1 MLMFTKRS
9 LPLLLV
15 MLLCTLNATA
25 SRGTKNWY
33 FGSFSSDVISKLGN
47 GATPDSHK
55 YYTFSDLTDVS
66 FDADNLRD
74 LQFTAKAKS
83 MRIFVDPS
91 TGTSTDGIMLFKD
104 NQIKVPVCKGEQVVF
119 TLKSCGT
126 TPCSFTWK
134 NVDESGEP
142 VDSFTASGNA
152 RPSTSASTPYTA
164 KAKANGYIILANT
177 DPKQRLFYVSNISR
191 EPQEKSFAFSATSTT
206 VDLPSCYDAAS
217 HGFMA
222 KIPAST
228 SNGVET
234 VTYSVRSRNG
244 VVFEQKDTAVV
255 DSIGRLRLIN
265 TGKVE
270 LTANVTYLDST
281 TTTATTTLNVT
292 AADLTYVTPE
302 NGSEN
307 TFTVSNFKYD
317 DDTDAPIAAEGIV
330 SHVYNNVPGI
340 TFTTVATSEQVTVV
354 KRIGNN
360 DYGLIDIDSNGYTFP
375 FKPVGSGYATM
386 GTVFK
391 FSPMVKGKLS
401 FSGYFLSDTKPG
413 SKVQLYDDKGTALGG
428 SHDFTTSKVTISDIE
443 LTKGKDYYLYTG
455 QQTDEFALT
464 EFTFEPSYKFY
475 KTTVDGQQ
483 IPTTAAVADSTGIT
497 SWETITLES
506 TMQAAGS
513 CSAIPFGNVKSVMVD
528 DKTGA
533 ITKITYKD
541 GISDKEKGGA
551 ILVIANSDTYGQAS
565 YILTI
570 PYTAHKWNFYNSI
583 KAAHNSDKSGFD
595 INKSNIN
602 PNYDDWHVTYEVR
615 EYDAQT
621 RELTKLNGAVL
632 ANARQLYYDNAYYV
646 NETAGLLMLGT
657 PLSFGVQTKISG
669 ASDMSLA
676 DSLNATP
683 DQVESC
689 NLISFSKG
697 SKISIPAHDG
707 DFIKLY
713 FCRHAAGS
721 GSNVAITNATDLNG
735 KEFTADKPLKITK
748 WNDKNVDNPP
758 RGCYIIKAKLTK
770 SDDPYVHLTVAD
782 HGWTAIASIEVA
794 QDSMA
799 SDMKLSK
806 GQDSRNAFTAKNNSY
821 VRPTSNND
829 YQFVVSYGGK
839 YSDVPIATVNKATL
853 TTEGQITASVLT
865 HEEERDSK
873 GNLARRYNDTIR
885 VSAGAGRLRIH
896 QDVYDDNTSEED
908 RYLVNQFDTWIAV
921 GQMTQQT
928 YPYTWDFTETNI
940 NDKQSDS
947 YRHRMDNNEGF
958 GSWTG
963 NTSEPTKGGNYVNVI
978 ETYKDDKLNVTYTKP
993 AFAAGSELLAL
1004 QGTGESKTLGAIA
1017 EAAGVGFGT
1026 SDGNNGLNNKSLS
1039 FAGKNIAIKPTS
1051 GNSQITIP
1059 GVKSDDRIYMM
1070 LDGSNYFPGGDK
1082 NIRFN
1087 VKNATLI
1094 SDRNANDCQGNV
1106 FRFDATADG
1115 DVTIDCIF
1123 DGGVTIKKIAVTN
1136 LTKKTVNKYG
1146 YATESRDHAI
1156 DYKLQK
1162 ELTRN
1167 YVHPYAI
1174 TITDYGAVGNKGDVQ
1189 VKLTEAN
1196 EVKVLPERT
1205 GVVLYRD
1212 PANQTKEGAV
1222 KSDDKMQ
1229 FPMFYP
1235 AMNIEEST
1243 VPEGNLMVA
1252 NVEQG
1257 TTDLVEP
1264 AGSTI
1269 FFLTHTYYPYNAET
1283 KKWGSKTEAG
1293 KEIFSVYRKVSGG
1306 NNKVGANKAY
1316 LQVPATV
1323 ERIWD
1328 IDPSLSGSGTA
1339 PTAKVGV
1346 IFINTDDSETTDINI
1361 VPDVPN
1367 NGKLLDT
1374 GAYYT
1379 LQGVKLVGRPTM
1391 PGIYIHNGRK
1401 EVIR

>member
-1 MLMFTKRS
+1 MFMFTKRS

-33 FGSFSSDVISKLGN
+33 FGSFSSDVISNLGN
-47 GATPDSHK
+47 GANYDSRNSC
-55 YYTFSDLTDVS
+55 YTFDALTDVS
-66 FDADNLRD
+66 FNADSLRD
-74 LQFTAKAKS
+74 LQFTAGAGG
-83 MRIFVDPS
+83 MRIYV
-91 TGTSTDGIMLFKD
+91 GTSTEGIMLFQ
-104 NQIKVPVCKGEQVVF
+104 NSQIKVPVCKGEQVVF
-119 TLKSCGT
+119 TLKSNGIY
-126 TPCSFTWK
+126 PCSFTWT
-134 NVDESGEP
+134 NFDESGKS
-142 VDSFTASGNA
+142 VDSWTASGNA
-152 RPSTSASTPYTA
+152 RPSTSAPTRYTA

-177 DPKQRLFYVSNISR
+177 DKNRHFYVSKIYR
-191 EPQEKSFAFSATSTT
+191 EPQTKSFAFSATSTT

-222 KIPAST
+222 TIPAST
-228 SNGVET
+228 SNGVEA
-234 VTYSVRSRNG
+234 VTYSVPSRNG
-244 VVFEQKDTAVV
+244 VVYERNDTAVV
-255 DSIGRLRLIN
+255 DDSGRLRLIN
-265 TGKVE
+265 KGKVE

-317 DDTDAPIAAEGIV
+317 DDTHAPIAAEGIV
-330 SHVYNNVPGI
+330 SHVYNDVPGI
-340 TFTTVATSEQVTVV
+340 TFTTVATPEQVTVV
-354 KRIGNN
+354 KRIGNTD
-360 DYGLIDIDSNGYTFP
+360 DYGLIDIDGNGYTFP
-375 FKPVGSGYATM
+375 FKFDGIGYATM

-391 FSPMVKGKLS
+391 FSPKVNGKLS
-401 FSGYFLSDTKPG
+401 FSGYFLPG
-413 SKVQLYDDKGTALGG
+413 TNTDSKVQLYDDKGTALGG
-428 SHDFTTSKVTISDIE
+428 SHDVTNNKVTISDID
-443 LTKGKDYYLYTG
+443 LDNGKDYYLYTG

-464 EFTFEPSYKFY
+464 EFAFEPSYKFY
-475 KTTVDGQQ
+475 DKQH
-483 IPTTAAVADSTGIT
+483 IATTAAVADSTGIT
-497 SWETITLES
+497 SWANITLDQN
-506 TMQAAGS
+506 MQAAGS
-513 CSAIPFGNVKSVMVD
+513 CSAIPFGNVKSVTVD
-528 DKTGA
+528 NTGA
-533 ITKITYKD
+533 ITNITYKD
-541 GISDKEKGGA
+541 GISYKEKGGA
-551 ILVIANSDTYGQAS
+551 ILVIANSATYGQAS

-570 PYTAHKWNFYNSI
+570 PYIAHKWNFYGSI
-583 KAAHNSDKSGFD
+583 KAVHNNEKPGFD

-602 PNYDDWHVTYEVR
+602 PDYDDWHVTYEVR
-615 EYDAQT
+615 EYDKNT
-621 RELTKLNGAVL
+621 HELTHLNGAVL
-632 ANARQLYYDNAYYV
+632 ANARQLYDNAYYV

-657 PLSFGVQTKISG
+657 PLSFGVHVFFKG
-669 ASDMSLA
+669 FSDMSLA
-676 DSLNATP
+676 DQFNATP

-689 NLISFSKG
+689 DLISFSKG
-697 SKISIPAHDG
+697 SKILIPAHDG
-707 DFIKLY
+707 DFIKIY
-713 FCRHAAGS
+713 FRRHAAGS

-735 KEFTADKPLKITK
+735 KEFTADEPLKITQ
-748 WNDKNVDNPP
+748 WNDVANSP
-758 RGCYIIKAKLTK
+758 RGCYIIKAKTTK
-770 SDDPYVHLTVAD
+770 LDPYVHLRVAD

-806 GQDSRNAFTAKNNSY
+806 GQGTKNAIAFTAKNNSY

-829 YQFVVSYGGK
+829 YQFVVSYGSM

-853 TTEGQITASVLT
+853 TTEGQITASVLK
-865 HEEERDSK
+865 HWEERDSK
-873 GNLARRYNDTIR
+873 GNLAHRYNDTIR
-885 VSAGAGRLRIH
+885 VSDGAGRLRIH
-896 QDVYDDNTSEED
+896 QEVYDED
-908 RYLVNQFDTWIAV
+908 SCYLVNQFDTWIAV

-928 YPYTWDFTETNI
+928 YPYTWDFTGKNI
-940 NDKQSDS
+940 NNKSSDS
-947 YRHRMDNNEGF
+947 YKHRKDYNEGF

-963 NTSEPTKGGNYVNVI
+963 NTDTSKPTQGGNYVNVI
-978 ETYKDDKLNVTYTKP
+978 ETYKDDRLNVTYTKP

-1004 QGTGESKTLGAIA
+1004 HGPGESKTLDAIA

-1026 SDGNNGLNNKSLS
+1026 SDGNDGLNNKSLS
-1039 FAGKNIAIKPTS
+1039 FAGKNITIKPTS
-1051 GNSQITIP
+1051 GNSRITIP
-1059 GVKSDDRIYMM
+1059 GVKSKDRIYMK
-1070 LDGSNYFPGGDK
+1070 LDGSYFPGGGK
-1082 NIRFN
+1082 NISFN

-1094 SDRNANDCQGNV
+1094 SSDPNANDCQGNV
-1106 FRFDATADG
+1106 FRFDAIADG

-1136 LTKKTVNKYG
+1136 LLKTVNQYG

-1156 DYKLQK
+1156 DYSLQQ

-1174 TITDYGAVGNKGDVQ
+1174 TAYGAVGNKGDVQ
-1189 VKLTEAN
+1189 VKLIDAN

-1212 PANQTKEGAV
+1212 PANQTSEGAI
-1222 KSDDKMQ
+1222 KSGDKMQ

-1235 AMNIEEST
+1235 AMNIEESK

-1283 KKWGSKTEAG
+1283 NNWGGKTEAG

-1306 NNKVGANKAY
+1306 NNKMGANKAY

-1328 IDPSLSGSGTA
+1328 MDPSLSGSGPA
-1339 PTAKVGV
+1339 SAAKVGV

-1367 NGKLLDT
+1367 NGKLSDT

-1379 LQGVKLVGRPTM
+1379 LQGVKLDGRPTM

>member
-1 MLMFTKRS
+1 MFMFTKRS

-33 FGSFSSDVISKLGN
+33 FGSFTSNVISKLD
-47 GATPDSHK
+47 GATLHASHNS

-66 FDADNLRD
+66 FNADNLRD
-74 LQFTAKAKS
+74 LQFTARADS
-83 MRIFVDPS
+83 MRIYVGTS
-91 TGTSTDGIMLFKD
+91 GTSTKGIMLLQ
-104 NQIKVPVCKGEQVVF
+104 NSRIKVPVCKGEQVVF
-119 TLKSCGT
+119 TLKVGDERY
-126 TPCSFTWK
+126 PCSFTWT
-134 NVDESGEP
+134 NVDESGKS
-142 VDSFTASGNA
+142 VASGNA
-152 RPSTSASTPYTA
+152 RSSTTAPKPYIA

-177 DPKQRLFYVSNISR
+177 DNNRHFYVSNIRR
-191 EPQEKSFAFSATSTT
+191 EPQEKSFAFSVASTT

-222 KIPAST
+222 TIPAST

-234 VTYSVRSRNG
+234 VTYSVPSRNG
-244 VVFEQKDTAVV
+244 VVYEQNGTAVV
-255 DSIGRLRLIN
+255 DNSDRLRLIN
-265 TGKVE
+265 KGKVE

-317 DDTDAPIAAEGIV
+317 NDTDAPIAAEGIV
-330 SHVYNNVPGI
+330 SHVYNDVPGI
-340 TFTTVATSEQVTVV
+340 TFTTVATPEQVTVV
-354 KRIGNN
+354 KRIGNTD
-360 DYGLIDIDSNGYTFP
+360 DYGLIDIDGNGYTFP
-375 FKPVGSGYATM
+375 FKFDGIGYATM

-391 FSPMVKGKLS
+391 FSPKVNGKLS
-401 FSGYFLSDTKPG
+401 FSGYFLPG
-413 SKVQLYDDKGTALGG
+413 TNTDSKVQLYDDKGTALGG
-428 SHDFTTSKVTISDIE
+428 SHDVTNNKVTISDID
-443 LTKGKDYYLYTG
+443 LDNGKDYYLYTG

-464 EFTFEPSYKFY
+464 EFAFEPSYKFY
-475 KTTVDGQQ
+475 DKQH
-483 IPTTAAVADSTGIT
+483 IATTAAVADSTGIT
-497 SWETITLES
+497 SWANITLDQN
-506 TMQAAGS
+506 MQAAGS
-513 CSAIPFGNVKSVMVD
+513 CSAIPFGNVKSVTVD
-528 DKTGA
+528 NTGA
-533 ITKITYKD
+533 ITNITYKD
-541 GISDKEKGGA
+541 GISYKEKGGA
-551 ILVIANSDTYGQAS
+551 ILVIANSATYGQAS

-570 PYTAHKWNFYNSI
+570 PYIAHKWNFYNSI
-583 KAAHNSDKSGFD
+583 KAVHNSDKTGFD

-602 PNYDDWHVTYEVR
+602 PDYDDWHVTYEVR
-615 EYDAQT
+615 EYDKNT
-621 RELTKLNGAVL
+621 HELTHLNGAVL

-657 PLSFGVQTKISG
+657 PLSFGVHVFFKG
-669 ASDMSLA
+669 FSDMSLA
-676 DSLNATP
+676 DQFNATP

-689 NLISFSKG
+689 DLISFSKG
-697 SKISIPAHDG
+697 SKILIPAHDG
-707 DFIKLY
+707 DFIKIY
-713 FCRHAAGS
+713 FRRHAAGS

-735 KEFTADKPLKITK
+735 KEFTADEPLKITQ
-748 WNDKNVDNPP
+748 WNDVANSP
-758 RGCYIIKAKLTK
+758 RGCYIIKAKTTK
-770 SDDPYVHLTVAD
+770 LDPYVHLRVAD

-806 GQDSRNAFTAKNNSY
+806 GQGTKNAIAFTAKNNSY

-829 YQFVVSYGGK
+829 YQFVVSYGSM

-853 TTEGQITASVLT
+853 TTEGQITASVLK
-865 HEEERDSK
+865 HWEERDSK
-873 GNLARRYNDTIR
+873 GNLAHRYNDTIQ
-885 VSAGAGRLRIH
+885 VSDGAGRLRIH
-896 QDVYDDNTSEED
+896 QEVYDED
-908 RYLVNQFDTWIAV
+908 SCYLVNQFDTWIAV

-940 NDKQSDS
+940 NKKSSAS
-947 YRHRMDNNEGF
+947 YKHRKDYNEGF

-963 NTSEPTKGGNYVNVI
+963 NTDTSKPTQGGNYVNVI

-1051 GNSQITIP
+1051 GNSRITIP
-1059 GVKSDDRIYMM
+1059 GVKSGDRIYMK
-1070 LDGSNYFPGGDK
+1070 LDGSYFPGGGK
-1082 NIRFN
+1082 NISFN

-1094 SDRNANDCQGNV
+1094 SSDPNANDCQGNV
-1106 FRFDATADG
+1106 FRFDAIADG

-1123 DGGVTIKKIAVTN
+1123 DGGVTITKIAVTN
-1136 LTKKTVNKYG
+1136 LLKTVNKYG

-1156 DYKLQK
+1156 DYSLQQ

-1174 TITDYGAVGNKGDVQ
+1174 PAYGAVGNKGDVQ

-1196 EVKVLPERT
+1196 EVKVLPAST

-1212 PANQTKEGAV
+1212 PATTEHAI
-1222 KSDDKMQ
+1222 KSEDKMW

-1269 FFLTHTYYPYNAET
+1269 FFLTHTYYPYNAVT

-1293 KEIFSVYRKVSGG
+1293 KEIFCVYRKKSGG
-1306 NNKVGANKAY
+1306 NNKMGANKAY

-1328 IDPSLSGSGTA
+1328 MDPNLTGPGTA
-1339 PTAKVGV
+1339 SAAKVGV

-1367 NGKLLDT
+1367 NGKLSDT

-1379 LQGVKLVGRPTM
+1379 LQGVKLDGRPTM

>member
-1 MLMFTKRS
+1 MFMFTKRS

-33 FGSFSSDVISKLGN
+33 FGSFTSNVISKLD
-47 GATPDSHK
+47 GATPHASHNS

-66 FDADNLRD
+66 FNADNLRD
-74 LQFTAKAKS
+74 LQFTARADS
-83 MRIFVDPS
+83 MRIYVGTS
-91 TGTSTDGIMLFKD
+91 GTSTKGIMLLQ
-104 NQIKVPVCKGEQVVF
+104 NSRIKVPVCKGEQVVF
-119 TLKSCGT
+119 TLKVGDERY
-126 TPCSFTWK
+126 PCSFTWT
-134 NVDESGEP
+134 NVDESGKS
-142 VDSFTASGNA
+142 VASGNA
-152 RPSTSASTPYTA
+152 RSSTTAPKPYIA

-177 DPKQRLFYVSNISR
+177 DNNRHFYVSNIRR
-191 EPQEKSFAFSATSTT
+191 EPQEKSFAFSVASTT

-222 KIPAST
+222 TIPAST

-234 VTYSVRSRNG
+234 VTYSVPSRNG
-244 VVFEQKDTAVV
+244 VVYEQNGTAVV
-255 DSIGRLRLIN
+255 DNSDRLRLIN
-265 TGKVE
+265 KGKVE

-317 DDTDAPIAAEGIV
+317 NDTDAPIAAEGIV
-330 SHVYNNVPGI
+330 SHVYNDVPGI
-340 TFTTVATSEQVTVV
+340 TFTTVATPEQVTVV
-354 KRIGNN
+354 KRIGNTD
-360 DYGLIDIDSNGYTFP
+360 DYGLIDIDGNGYTFP
-375 FKPVGSGYATM
+375 FKFDGIGYATM

-391 FSPMVKGKLS
+391 FSPKVNGKLS
-401 FSGYFLSDTKPG
+401 FSGYFLPG
-413 SKVQLYDDKGTALGG
+413 TNTDSKVQLYDDKGTALGG
-428 SHDFTTSKVTISDIE
+428 SHDVANNKVTISDID
-443 LTKGKDYYLYTG
+443 LDNGKDYYLYTG

-464 EFTFEPSYKFY
+464 EFAFEPSYKFY
-475 KTTVDGQQ
+475 DKQH
-483 IPTTAAVADSTGIT
+483 IATTAAVADSTGIT
-497 SWETITLES
+497 SWANITLDQN
-506 TMQAAGS
+506 MQAAGS
-513 CSAIPFGNVKSVMVD
+513 CSAIPFGNVKSVTVD
-528 DKTGA
+528 NTGA
-533 ITKITYKD
+533 ITNITYKD
-541 GISDKEKGGA
+541 GISYKEKGGA
-551 ILVIANSDTYGQAS
+551 ILVIANSATYGQAS

-570 PYTAHKWNFYNSI
+570 PYIAHKWNFYNSI
-583 KAAHNSDKSGFD
+583 KAVHNSDKTGFD

-602 PNYDDWHVTYEVR
+602 PDYDDWHVTYEVR
-615 EYDAQT
+615 EYDKNT
-621 RELTKLNGAVL
+621 HELTHLNGAVL

-657 PLSFGVQTKISG
+657 PLSFGVHVFFKG
-669 ASDMSLA
+669 FSDMSLA
-676 DSLNATP
+676 DQFNATP

-689 NLISFSKG
+689 DLISFSKG
-697 SKISIPAHDG
+697 SKILIPAHDG
-707 DFIKLY
+707 DFIKIY
-713 FCRHAAGS
+713 FRRHAAGS

-735 KEFTADKPLKITK
+735 KEFTADEPLKITQ
-748 WNDKNVDNPP
+748 WNDVANSP
-758 RGCYIIKAKLTK
+758 RGCYIIKAKTTK
-770 SDDPYVHLTVAD
+770 LDPYVHLRVAD

-806 GQDSRNAFTAKNNSY
+806 GQGTKNAIAFTAKNNSY

-829 YQFVVSYGGK
+829 YQFVVSYGSM

-853 TTEGQITASVLT
+853 TTEGQITASVLK
-865 HEEERDSK
+865 HWEERDSK
-873 GNLARRYNDTIR
+873 GNLAHRYNDTIQ
-885 VSAGAGRLRIH
+885 VSDGAGRLRIH
-896 QDVYDDNTSEED
+896 QEVYDED
-908 RYLVNQFDTWIAV
+908 SCYLVNQFDTWIAV

-928 YPYTWDFTETNI
+928 YPYTWDFTGKNI
-940 NDKQSDS
+940 NNKSSDS
-947 YRHRMDNNEGF
+947 YKHRKDYNEGF

-963 NTSEPTKGGNYVNVI
+963 NTDTSKPTQGGNYVNVI
-978 ETYKDDKLNVTYTKP
+978 ETYKDDRLNVTYTKP

-1004 QGTGESKTLGAIA
+1004 HGPGESKTLDAIA

-1026 SDGNNGLNNKSLS
+1026 SDGNDGLNNKSLS
-1039 FAGKNIAIKPTS
+1039 FAGKNITIKPTS
-1051 GNSQITIP
+1051 GNSRITIP
-1059 GVKSDDRIYMM
+1059 GVKSKDRIYMK
-1070 LDGSNYFPGGDK
+1070 LDGSYFPGGGK
-1082 NIRFN
+1082 NISFN

-1094 SDRNANDCQGNV
+1094 SSDPNANDCQVNV
-1106 FRFDATADG
+1106 FRFDAIADG

-1123 DGGVTIKKIAVTN
+1123 DGGVTITKIAVTN
-1136 LTKKTVNKYG
+1136 LLKTVNQYG

-1156 DYKLQK
+1156 DYSLQQ

-1174 TITDYGAVGNKGDVQ
+1174 PAYGAVGNKGDVQ
-1189 VKLTEAN
+1189 VKLIDAN
-1196 EVKVLPERT
+1196 EVKILPERT

-1212 PANQTKEGAV
+1212 PANQTTEHAI
-1222 KSDDKMQ
+1222 KSGDKMQ

-1235 AMNIEEST
+1235 AMNIDPST
-1243 VPEGNLMVA
+1243 VPKDNLMVA

-1283 KKWGSKTEAG
+1283 KNWGGKTEAG

-1306 NNKVGANKAY
+1306 NNKMGANKAY
-1316 LQVPATV
+1316 LQVPAAV
-1323 ERIWD
+1323 ERIWPMD
-1328 IDPSLSGSGTA
+1328 QNLSGGGTA
-1339 PTAKVGV
+1339 SAAKVGV

-1361 VPDVPN
+1361 VPDGAN
-1367 NGKLLDT
+1367 NGKLSDT

-1379 LQGVKLVGRPTM
+1379 LQGVKLDGRPTM

>member
-1 MLMFTKRS
+1 MFMFTKRS

-33 FGSFSSDVISKLGN
+33 FGSFTSNVISKLD
-47 GATPDSHK
+47 GAPLHASHNS

-66 FDADNLRD
+66 FNADNLRD
-74 LQFTAKAKS
+74 LQFTARADS
-83 MRIFVDPS
+83 MRIYVGTS
-91 TGTSTDGIMLFKD
+91 GTSTKGIMLLQ
-104 NQIKVPVCKGEQVVF
+104 NSRIKVPVCKGEQVVF
-119 TLKSCGT
+119 TLKVGDERY
-126 TPCSFTWK
+126 PCSFTWT
-134 NVDESGEP
+134 NVDESGKS
-142 VDSFTASGNA
+142 VASGNA
-152 RPSTSASTPYTA
+152 RSSTTAPKPYIA

-177 DPKQRLFYVSNISR
+177 DNNRHFYVSNIRR
-191 EPQEKSFAFSATSTT
+191 EPQEKSFAFSVASTT

-222 KIPAST
+222 TIPAST

-234 VTYSVRSRNG
+234 VTYSVPSRNG
-244 VVFEQKDTAVV
+244 VVYEQNGTAVV
-255 DSIGRLRLIN
+255 DNSDRLRLIN
-265 TGKVE
+265 KGKVE

-330 SHVYNNVPGI
+330 SHVYNDVPGI
-340 TFTTVATSEQVTVV
+340 TFTTVATPEQVTVV
-354 KRIGNN
+354 KRIGNTD
-360 DYGLIDIDSNGYTFP
+360 DYGLIDIDGNGYTFP
-375 FKPVGSGYATM
+375 FKFDGIGYATM

-391 FSPMVKGKLS
+391 FSPKVNGKLS
-401 FSGYFLSDTKPG
+401 FSGYFLPG
-413 SKVQLYDDKGTALGG
+413 TNTDSKVQLYDDKGTALGG
-428 SHDFTTSKVTISDIE
+428 SHDVTNNKVTISDID
-443 LTKGKDYYLYTG
+443 LDNGKDYYLYTG

-464 EFTFEPSYKFY
+464 EFAFEPSYKFY
-475 KTTVDGQQ
+475 DKQH
-483 IPTTAAVADSTGIT
+483 IATTAAVADSTGIT
-497 SWETITLES
+497 SWANITLDQN
-506 TMQAAGS
+506 MQAAGS
-513 CSAIPFGNVKSVMVD
+513 CSAIPFGNVKSVTVD
-528 DKTGA
+528 NTGA
-533 ITKITYKD
+533 ITNITYKD
-541 GISDKEKGGA
+541 GISYKEKGGA
-551 ILVIANSDTYGQAS
+551 ILVIANSATYGQAS

-570 PYTAHKWNFYNSI
+570 PYIAHKWNFYNSI
-583 KAAHNSDKSGFD
+583 KAVHKSDKTGFD

-602 PNYDDWHVTYEVR
+602 PDYDDWHVTYEVR
-615 EYDAQT
+615 EYDKNT
-621 RELTKLNGAVL
+621 HELTHLNGAVL
-632 ANARQLYYDNAYYV
+632 ANARQLYKDNAYYV

-657 PLSFGVQTKISG
+657 PLSFGVHVFFKG
-669 ASDMSLA
+669 FSDMSLA
-676 DSLNATP
+676 DQFNATP

-689 NLISFSKG
+689 DLISFSKG
-697 SKISIPAHDG
+697 SKILIPAHDG
-707 DFIKLY
+707 DFIKIY
-713 FCRHAAGS
+713 FRRHAAGS

-735 KEFTADKPLKITK
+735 KEFTADKPLKITQWK
-748 WNDKNVDNPP
+748 DVDNSP
-758 RGCYIIKAKLTK
+758 RGCYIIKAKPTEN
-770 SDDPYVHLTVAD
+770 DPYVHLKVAD
-782 HGWTAIASIEVA
+782 NGWTAIASIEVA

-806 GQDSRNAFTAKNNSY
+806 GKGTKNAIAFTAKNNSY
-821 VRPTSNND
+821 VRPTSNNN
-829 YQFVVSYGGK
+829 YQFVVSYGSM
-839 YSDVPIATVNKATL
+839 YSDMPIATVNKATL
-853 TTEGQITASVLT
+853 TYEGQITASVLK
-865 HEEERDSK
+865 HWEERDKK
-873 GNLARRYNDTIR
+873 GNLAHRYNDTIQ
-885 VSAGAGRLRIH
+885 VSDGAGRLRIH
-896 QDVYDDNTSEED
+896 QDVYDENTSEAD

-940 NDKQSDS
+940 NNKSSAS
-947 YRHRMDNNEGF
+947 YKHRKDYNEGF

-963 NTSEPTKGGNYVNVI
+963 NTDTSKPTQGGNYVNVI

-1004 QGTGESKTLGAIA
+1004 HGPGESKTLGAIA

-1026 SDGNNGLNNKSLS
+1026 SDGNDGLNNKSLS
-1039 FAGKNIAIKPTS
+1039 FAGKNITIKPTS
-1051 GNSQITIP
+1051 GNSRITIP
-1059 GVKSDDRIYMM
+1059 GVKSKDRIYMK
-1070 LDGSNYFPGGDK
+1070 LDGSYFPGGGK
-1082 NIRFN
+1082 NISFN

-1094 SDRNANDCQGNV
+1094 SSDPNANDCQGNV
-1106 FRFDATADG
+1106 FRFDAIADG

-1123 DGGVTIKKIAVTN
+1123 DGGVTIEKIAVTN
-1136 LTKKTVNKYG
+1136 LLKTVNKYG

-1156 DYKLQK
+1156 DYSLQQ

-1174 TITDYGAVGNKGDVQ
+1174 TKTAYGAVGNKGDVQ

-1196 EVKVLPERT
+1196 EVKVLPAST

-1212 PANQTKEGAV
+1212 PATTEHAI
-1222 KSDDKMQ
+1222 KSEDKMW

-1269 FFLTHTYYPYNAET
+1269 FFLTHTYYPYNAVT

-1293 KEIFSVYRKVSGG
+1293 KEIFCVYRKKSGG
-1306 NNKVGANKAY
+1306 NNKMGANKAY

-1328 IDPSLSGSGTA
+1328 MDPNLTGPGTA
-1339 PTAKVGV
+1339 SAAKVGV

-1367 NGKLLDT
+1367 NGKLSDT

-1379 LQGVKLVGRPTM
+1379 LQGVKLDGRPTM

>member
-47 GATPDSHK
+47 GANYDFRNSC
-55 YYTFSDLTDVS
+55 YTFDALTDVS
-66 FDADNLRD
+66 FNADSLRD
-74 LQFTAKAKS
+74 LQFTAGAGG
-83 MRIFVDPS
+83 MRIYV
-91 TGTSTDGIMLFKD
+91 GTSTEGIMLFQ
-104 NQIKVPVCKGEQVVF
+104 NSQIKVPVCKGEQVVF
-119 TLKSCGT
+119 TLKSNGIY
-126 TPCSFTWK
+126 PCSFTWT
-134 NVDESGEP
+134 NFDESGKS
-142 VDSFTASGNA
+142 VDSWTASGNA
-152 RPSTSASTPYTA
+152 RPSTSAPTRYTA

-177 DPKQRLFYVSNISR
+177 DNNRHFYVSNISR
-191 EPQEKSFAFSATSTT
+191 GPQEKSFAFSATSTT

-217 HGFMA
+217 HGFMVT
-222 KIPAST
+222 IPAST

-234 VTYSVRSRNG
+234 VTYSVPSRNG
-244 VVFEQKDTAVV
+244 VVYEQNDTAVV
-255 DSIGRLRLIN
+255 DHNRLRLIN
-265 TGKVE
+265 TGEVV

-281 TTTATTTLNVT
+281 TTTDTTTLNVT

-302 NGSEN
+302 NVSEN

-317 DDTDAPIAAEGIV
+317 NDTDAPIAAEGIV

-340 TFTTVATSEQVTVV
+340 TFTTVATPEQVTVV
-354 KRIGNN
+354 KQIPNTN
-360 DYGLIDIDSNGYTFP
+360 DYGLIDIDGNGYTFP
-375 FKPVGSGYATM
+375 FKFDGIGYATM

-391 FSPMVKGKLS
+391 FSPKVNGKLS
-401 FSGYFLSDTKPG
+401 FSGYSLPGTKTG
-413 SKVQLYDDKGTALGG
+413 KVQLYDDKGTALGG
-428 SHDFTTSKVTISDIE
+428 RYDVTNNKVTISDID
-443 LTKGKDYYLYTG
+443 LANGKDYYLYTG

-464 EFTFEPSYKFY
+464 EFTFVPSYKFY
-475 KTTVDGQQ
+475 DEQQ
-483 IPTTAAVADSTGIT
+483 HKPTTAAVADGTGIT
-497 SWETITLES
+497 SWKTITLES
-506 TMQAAGS
+506 TMQAPGS
-513 CSAIPFGNVKSVMVD
+513 CRAIPFGNVKSVTVD

-533 ITKITYKD
+533 ITNITYKD
-541 GISDKEKGGA
+541 GISYKEKGGA
-551 ILVIANSDTYGQAS
+551 ILVIANSATYGQAF

-570 PYTAHKWNFYNSI
+570 PYIAHKWNFYKSI
-583 KAAHNSDKSGFD
+583 KAAHNSDKTGFD

-602 PNYDDWHVTYEVR
+602 PDYDDWHVTYEVR
-615 EYDAQT
+615 EYDKNT
-621 RELTKLNGAVL
+621 HELTNLNAAVL

-657 PLSFGVQTKISG
+657 PLSFGVHVFFKG
-669 ASDMSLA
+669 FSDMSLA
-676 DSLNATP
+676 DQFNATP

-689 NLISFSKG
+689 DLISFSKG
-697 SKISIPAHDG
+697 SKILIPAHDG

-713 FCRHAAGS
+713 FRRHAAGS

-735 KEFTADKPLKITK
+735 KPFTADKPLKITQWK
-748 WNDKNVDNPP
+748 DVGNSP
-758 RGCYIIKAKLTK
+758 RGCYIIKAKPTEN
-770 SDDPYVHLTVAD
+770 DPYVHLTVAD
-782 HGWTAIASIEVA
+782 NGWTAIASIEVA

-806 GQDSRNAFTAKNNSY
+806 GKGTKNAIAFTAKNNSY

-829 YQFVVSYGGK
+829 YQFVVSYGSM
-839 YSDVPIATVNKATL
+839 YSDMPIATVNKATL
-853 TTEGQITASVLT
+853 TTEGQITASVLK
-865 HEEERDSK
+865 HWEERDKK
-873 GNLARRYNDTIR
+873 GNLAHRYNDTIQ
-885 VSAGAGRLRIH
+885 VSPGAGRLRIH
-896 QDVYDDNTSEED
+896 QDVYDENTSEAD

-940 NDKQSDS
+940 NKKSSPS
-947 YRHRMDNNEGF
+947 YKHRKDNNKGF

-963 NTSEPTKGGNYVNVI
+963 NTDTSKPTQGGNYVNVI

-1026 SDGNNGLNNKSLS
+1026 SDGNDGLNNKSLS
-1039 FAGKNIAIKPTS
+1039 FSGKNIAIKPTS
-1051 GNSQITIP
+1051 GNSRITIP
-1059 GVKSDDRIYMM
+1059 GVKSGDRIYMK
-1070 LDGSNYFPGGDK
+1070 LDGSYFPGDDGK
-1082 NIRFN
+1082 YISFSAN
-1087 VKNATLI
+1087 NAKLI
-1094 SDRNANDCQGNV
+1094 SSDRNANDCQRNV
-1106 FRFDATADG
+1106 VRFDATADG

-1123 DGGVTIKKIAVTN
+1123 DGGVTITKIAVTN
-1136 LTKKTVNKYG
+1136 LKKTVNQYG

-1156 DYKLQK
+1156 DYRLQQ

-1174 TITDYGAVGNKGDVQ
+1174 TAYGAVGNKGDVQ

-1196 EVKVLPERT
+1196 EVKVLPAST

-1212 PANQTKEGAV
+1212 PANQTTEHAI
-1222 KSDDKMQ
+1222 KSGDKME

-1235 AMNIEEST
+1235 AMNIDAST

-1269 FFLTHTYYPYNAET
+1269 FFLTHTYYPYNG
-1283 KKWGSKTEAG
+1283 KKWGSKIEAG

-1328 IDPSLSGSGTA
+1328 MDPSLTGGGPAS
-1339 PTAKVGV
+1339 TAKVGV

-1367 NGKLLDT
+1367 NGKLSDT

-1379 LQGVKLVGRPTM
+1379 LQGVKLDGRPTM

>member
-1 MLMFTKRS
+1 MFMFTKRS

-33 FGSFSSDVISKLGN
+33 FGSFTSNVISKLD
-47 GATPDSHK
+47 GATLHATHNS

-66 FDADNLRD
+66 FNADNLRD
-74 LQFTAKAKS
+74 LQFTARADS
-83 MRIFVDPS
+83 MRIYVGTS
-91 TGTSTDGIMLFKD
+91 GTSTKGIMLLQ
-104 NQIKVPVCKGEQVVF
+104 NSRIKVPVCKGEQVVF
-119 TLKSCGT
+119 TLKVGDERY
-126 TPCSFTWK
+126 PCSFTWT
-134 NVDESGEP
+134 NVDESGKS
-142 VDSFTASGNA
+142 VASGNA
-152 RPSTSASTPYTA
+152 RSSTTAPKPYIA

-177 DPKQRLFYVSNISR
+177 DNNRHFYVSNIRR
-191 EPQEKSFAFSATSTT
+191 EPQEKSFAFSVASTT

-222 KIPAST
+222 TIPAST

-234 VTYSVRSRNG
+234 VTYSVPSRNG
-244 VVFEQKDTAVV
+244 VVYEQNGTAVV
-255 DSIGRLRLIN
+255 DNSDRLRLIN
-265 TGKVE
+265 KGKVE

-317 DDTDAPIAAEGIV
+317 NDTDAPIAAEGIV
-330 SHVYNNVPGI
+330 SHVYNDVPGI
-340 TFTTVATSEQVTVV
+340 TFTTVATPEQVTVV
-354 KRIGNN
+354 KRIGNTD
-360 DYGLIDIDSNGYTFP
+360 DYGLIDIDGNGYTFP
-375 FKPVGSGYATM
+375 FKFDGIGYATM

-391 FSPMVKGKLS
+391 FSPKVNGKLS
-401 FSGYFLSDTKPG
+401 FSGYFLPG
-413 SKVQLYDDKGTALGG
+413 TNTDSKVQLYDDKGTALGG
-428 SHDFTTSKVTISDIE
+428 SHDVTNNKVTISDID
-443 LTKGKDYYLYTG
+443 LDNGKDYYLYTG

-464 EFTFEPSYKFY
+464 EFAFEPSYKFY
-475 KTTVDGQQ
+475 DKQH
-483 IPTTAAVADSTGIT
+483 IATTAAVADSTGIT
-497 SWETITLES
+497 SWANITLDQN
-506 TMQAAGS
+506 MQAAGS
-513 CSAIPFGNVKSVMVD
+513 CSAIPFGNVKSVTVD
-528 DKTGA
+528 NTGA
-533 ITKITYKD
+533 ITNITYKD
-541 GISDKEKGGA
+541 GISYKEKGGA
-551 ILVIANSDTYGQAS
+551 IRVIANSATYGQAS

-570 PYTAHKWNFYNSI
+570 PYIAHKWNFYNSI
-583 KAAHNSDKSGFD
+583 KAVHNSDKTGFD

-602 PNYDDWHVTYEVR
+602 PDYDDWHVTYEVR
-615 EYDAQT
+615 EYDKNT
-621 RELTKLNGAVL
+621 HELTHLNGAVL

-657 PLSFGVQTKISG
+657 PLSFGVHVFFKG
-669 ASDMSLA
+669 FSDMSLA
-676 DSLNATP
+676 DQFNATP

-689 NLISFSKG
+689 DLISFSKG
-697 SKISIPAHDG
+697 SKILIPAHDG
-707 DFIKLY
+707 DFIKIY
-713 FCRHAAGS
+713 FRRHAAGS

-735 KEFTADKPLKITK
+735 KEFTADEPLKITQ
-748 WNDKNVDNPP
+748 WNDVPNSP
-758 RGCYIIKAKLTK
+758 RGCYIIKAKTTK
-770 SDDPYVHLTVAD
+770 LDPYVHLRVAD

-806 GQDSRNAFTAKNNSY
+806 GQGTKNAIAFTAKNNSY

-829 YQFVVSYGGK
+829 YQFVVSYGSM

-853 TTEGQITASVLT
+853 TTEGQITASVLK
-865 HEEERDSK
+865 HWEERDSK
-873 GNLARRYNDTIR
+873 GNLAHRYNDTIQ
-885 VSAGAGRLRIH
+885 VSDGAGRLRIH
-896 QDVYDDNTSEED
+896 QEVYDED
-908 RYLVNQFDTWIAV
+908 SCYLVNQFDTWIAV

-928 YPYTWDFTETNI
+928 YPYTWDFTGKNI
-940 NDKQSDS
+940 NNKSSDS
-947 YRHRMDNNEGF
+947 YKHRKDYNEGF

-963 NTSEPTKGGNYVNVI
+963 NTDTSKPTQGGNYVNVI
-978 ETYKDDKLNVTYTKP
+978 ETYKDDRLNVTYTKP

-1004 QGTGESKTLGAIA
+1004 HGPGESKTLDAIA

-1026 SDGNNGLNNKSLS
+1026 SDGNDGLNNKSLS
-1039 FAGKNIAIKPTS
+1039 FAGKNITIKPTS
-1051 GNSQITIP
+1051 GNSRITIP
-1059 GVKSDDRIYMM
+1059 GVKSKDRIYMK
-1070 LDGSNYFPGGDK
+1070 LDGSYFPGGGK
-1082 NIRFN
+1082 NISFN

-1094 SDRNANDCQGNV
+1094 SSDPNANDCQVNV
-1106 FRFDATADG
+1106 FRFDAIADG

-1123 DGGVTIKKIAVTN
+1123 DGGVTIEKIAVTN
-1136 LTKKTVNKYG
+1136 LLKTVNKYG

-1156 DYKLQK
+1156 DYSLQQ

-1174 TITDYGAVGNKGDVQ
+1174 TKTAYGAVGNKGDVQ

-1196 EVKVLPERT
+1196 EVKVLPAST

-1212 PANQTKEGAV
+1212 PATTEHAI
-1222 KSDDKMQ
+1222 KSEDKMW

-1269 FFLTHTYYPYNAET
+1269 FFLTHTYYPYNAVT

-1293 KEIFSVYRKVSGG
+1293 KEIFCVYRKKSGG
-1306 NNKVGANKAY
+1306 NNKMGANKAY

-1328 IDPSLSGSGTA
+1328 MDPNLTGPGTA
-1339 PTAKVGV
+1339 SAAKVGV

-1367 NGKLLDT
+1367 NGKLSDT

-1379 LQGVKLVGRPTM
+1379 LQGVKLDGRPTM

>member
-33 FGSFSSDVISKLGN
+33 FGSFSSDVISNLGN
-47 GATPDSHK
+47 GANYDSRNSC
-55 YYTFSDLTDVS
+55 YTFDALTDVS
-66 FDADNLRD
+66 FNADSLRD
-74 LQFTAKAKS
+74 LQFTAGAGG
-83 MRIFVDPS
+83 MRIYV
-91 TGTSTDGIMLFKD
+91 GTSTEGIMLFQ
-104 NQIKVPVCKGEQVVF
+104 NSQIKVPVCKGEQVVF
-119 TLKSCGT
+119 TLKSNGIY
-126 TPCSFTWK
+126 PCSFTWT
-134 NVDESGEP
+134 NFDESGKS
-142 VDSFTASGNA
+142 VDSWTASGNA
-152 RPSTSASTPYTA
+152 RPSTSAPTRYIA

-177 DPKQRLFYVSNISR
+177 DNNRHFYVSNIRR
-191 EPQEKSFAFSATSTT
+191 EPQEKSFAFSVASTT

-222 KIPAST
+222 TIPAST

-234 VTYSVRSRNG
+234 VTYSVPSRNG
-244 VVFEQKDTAVV
+244 VVYEQNGTAVV
-255 DSIGRLRLIN
+255 DNSDRLRLIN
-265 TGKVE
+265 KGKVE

-317 DDTDAPIAAEGIV
+317 NDTDAPIAAEGIV
-330 SHVYNNVPGI
+330 SHVYNDVPGI
-340 TFTTVATSEQVTVV
+340 TFTTVATPEQVTVV
-354 KRIGNN
+354 KRIGNTD
-360 DYGLIDIDSNGYTFP
+360 DYGLIDIDGNGYTFP
-375 FKPVGSGYATM
+375 FKFDGIGYATM

-391 FSPMVKGKLS
+391 FSPKVNGKLS
-401 FSGYFLSDTKPG
+401 FSGYFLPG
-413 SKVQLYDDKGTALGG
+413 TNTDSKVQLYDDKGTALGG
-428 SHDFTTSKVTISDIE
+428 SHDVTNNKVTISDID
-443 LTKGKDYYLYTG
+443 LDNGKDYYLYTG

-464 EFTFEPSYKFY
+464 EFAFEPSYKFY
-475 KTTVDGQQ
+475 DKQH
-483 IPTTAAVADSTGIT
+483 IATTAAVADSTGIT
-497 SWETITLES
+497 SWANITLDLN
-506 TMQAAGS
+506 MQAAGS
-513 CSAIPFGNVKSVMVD
+513 CSAIPFGNVKSVTVD
-528 DKTGA
+528 NTGA
-533 ITKITYKD
+533 ITNITYKD
-541 GISDKEKGGA
+541 GISYKEKGGA
-551 ILVIANSDTYGQAS
+551 ILVIANSATYGQAS

-570 PYTAHKWNFYNSI
+570 PYIAHKWNFYNSI
-583 KAAHNSDKSGFD
+583 KAVHNSDKTGFD

-602 PNYDDWHVTYEVR
+602 PDYDDWHVTYEVR
-615 EYDAQT
+615 EYDKNT
-621 RELTKLNGAVL
+621 HELTHLNGAVL

-657 PLSFGVQTKISG
+657 PLSFGVHVFFKG
-669 ASDMSLA
+669 FSDMSLA
-676 DSLNATP
+676 DQFNATP

-689 NLISFSKG
+689 DLISFSKG
-697 SKISIPAHDG
+697 SKILIPAHDG
-707 DFIKLY
+707 DFIKIY
-713 FCRHAAGS
+713 FRRHAAGS

-735 KEFTADKPLKITK
+735 KEFTADEPLKITQ
-748 WNDKNVDNPP
+748 WNDVANSP
-758 RGCYIIKAKLTK
+758 RGCYIIKAKTTK
-770 SDDPYVHLTVAD
+770 LDPYVHLRVAD

-806 GQDSRNAFTAKNNSY
+806 GQGTKNAIAFTAKNNSY

-829 YQFVVSYGGK
+829 YQFVVSYGSM

-853 TTEGQITASVLT
+853 TTEGQITASVLK
-865 HEEERDSK
+865 HWEERDSK
-873 GNLARRYNDTIR
+873 GNLAHRYNDTIQ
-885 VSAGAGRLRIH
+885 VSDGAGRLRIH
-896 QDVYDDNTSEED
+896 QEVYDED
-908 RYLVNQFDTWIAV
+908 SCYLVNQFDTWIAV

-940 NDKQSDS
+940 NKKSSAS
-947 YRHRMDNNEGF
+947 YKHRKDYNEGF

-963 NTSEPTKGGNYVNVI
+963 NTDTSKPTQGGNYVNVI

-1051 GNSQITIP
+1051 GNSRITIP
-1059 GVKSDDRIYMM
+1059 GVKSGDRIYMK
-1070 LDGSNYFPGGDK
+1070 LDGSYFPGGGK
-1082 NIRFN
+1082 NISFN

-1094 SDRNANDCQGNV
+1094 SSDPNANDCQGNV
-1106 FRFDATADG
+1106 FRFDAIADG

-1123 DGGVTIKKIAVTN
+1123 DGGVTITKIAVTN
-1136 LTKKTVNKYG
+1136 LLKTVNKYG

-1156 DYKLQK
+1156 DYSLQQ

-1174 TITDYGAVGNKGDVQ
+1174 PAYGAVGNKGDVQ

-1196 EVKVLPERT
+1196 EVKVLPAST

-1212 PANQTKEGAV
+1212 PATTEHAI
-1222 KSDDKMQ
+1222 KSEDKMW

-1269 FFLTHTYYPYNAET
+1269 FFLTHTYYPFNAVT

-1293 KEIFSVYRKVSGG
+1293 KEIFCVYRKKSGG
-1306 NNKVGANKAY
+1306 NNKMGANKAY

-1328 IDPSLSGSGTA
+1328 MDPNLTGPGTA
-1339 PTAKVGV
+1339 SAAKVGV

-1367 NGKLLDT
+1367 NGKLSDT

-1379 LQGVKLVGRPTM
+1379 LQGVKLDGRPTM

>member
-33 FGSFSSDVISKLGN
+33 FGSFSSNVISNLGN
-47 GATPDSHK
+47 DATYHASSNP
-55 YYTFSDLTDVS
+55 YYNFNAPLTDVS
-66 FDADNLRD
+66 FDVDNLRD
-74 LQFTAKAKS
+74 LKFTAEAKS
-83 MRIFVDPS
+83 MRIYV
-91 TGTSTDGIMLFKD
+91 GTSTKGIMLKP
-104 NQIKVPVCKGEQVVF
+104 NSQIKVPVCKGEQVVF
-119 TLKSCGT
+119 TLKVGDEKY
-126 TPCSFTWK
+126 PCSFTWT
-134 NVDESGEP
+134 NVDESGKS
-142 VDSFTASGNA
+142 VASGNA
-152 RPSTSASTPYTA
+152 RSSTTAPKPYIA

-177 DPKQRLFYVSNISR
+177 DNNRHFYVSNISR
-191 EPQEKSFAFSATSTT
+191 ELQEKSFAFSATSTT

-222 KIPAST
+222 TIPAST

-234 VTYSVRSRNG
+234 VTYSVPSRNG
-244 VVFEQKDTAVV
+244 VVYEQNGTAVV
-255 DSIGRLRLIN
+255 DNSDRLRLIN
-265 TGKVE
+265 KGTVV

-330 SHVYNNVPGI
+330 SHVYNDVPGI
-340 TFTTVATSEQVTVV
+340 TFTTVATPEQVTVV
-354 KRIGNN
+354 KQIPNTN
-360 DYGLIDIDSNGYTFP
+360 DYGLIDIDGNGYTFP
-375 FKPVGSGYATM
+375 FKFDGIGYATM

-391 FSPMVKGKLS
+391 FSPKVNGKLS
-401 FSGYFLSDTKPG
+401 FSGYFLPG
-413 SKVQLYDDKGTALGG
+413 TNTDSKVQLYDDKGTALGG
-428 SHDFTTSKVTISDIE
+428 SHDVTNNKVTISDID
-443 LTKGKDYYLYTG
+443 LDNGKDYYLYTG

-464 EFTFEPSYKFY
+464 EFAFEPSYKFY
-475 KTTVDGQQ
+475 DKQH
-483 IPTTAAVADSTGIT
+483 IATTAAVADSTGIT
-497 SWETITLES
+497 SWANITLDQN
-506 TMQAAGS
+506 MQAAGS
-513 CSAIPFGNVKSVMVD
+513 CSAIPFGNVKSVTVD
-528 DKTGA
+528 NTGA
-533 ITKITYKD
+533 ITNITYKD
-541 GISDKEKGGA
+541 GISYKEKGGA
-551 ILVIANSDTYGQAS
+551 ILVIANSATYGQAS

-570 PYTAHKWNFYNSI
+570 PYIAHKWNFYKSI
-583 KAAHNSDKSGFD
+583 KAVHNSDNSRFD

-602 PNYDDWHVTYEVR
+602 PDYDDWHVTYEVR
-615 EYDAQT
+615 EYDKNT
-621 RELTKLNGAVL
+621 HELTHLNGAVL
-632 ANARQLYYDNAYYV
+632 ANARQLYRDNAYYV

-657 PLSFGVQTKISG
+657 PLSFGVHVFFKG
-669 ASDMSLA
+669 FSDMSLA
-676 DSLNATP
+676 DQFNATP

-689 NLISFSKG
+689 DLISFSKG
-697 SKISIPAHDG
+697 SKILIPAHDG
-707 DFIKLY
+707 DFIKIY
-713 FCRHAAGS
+713 FRRHAAGS

-735 KEFTADKPLKITK
+735 KPFTADKPLKITQWK
-748 WNDKNVDNPP
+748 DVGNSP
-758 RGCYIIKAKLTK
+758 RGCYIIKAKITTP
-770 SDDPYVHLTVAD
+770 SDPYVHLTVAD
-782 HGWTAIASIEVA
+782 NGWTAIASIEVA

-806 GQDSRNAFTAKNNSY
+806 GKGTKNAIAFTAKNNSY
-821 VRPTSNND
+821 VRPTSNNN
-829 YQFVVSYGGK
+829 YQFVVSYGSM
-839 YSDVPIATVNKATL
+839 YSDMPIATVNKATL
-853 TTEGQITASVLT
+853 TTEGQITASVLK
-865 HEEERDSK
+865 HWEERDKK
-873 GNLARRYNDTIR
+873 GNLAHRYNDTIQ

-896 QDVYDDNTSEED
+896 QDVYDENTSEAD

-940 NDKQSDS
+940 NKKSSAS
-947 YRHRMDNNEGF
+947 YKHRKDNNEGF

-963 NTSEPTKGGNYVNVI
+963 NTDTSKPTQGGNYVNVI

-1026 SDGNNGLNNKSLS
+1026 SDGNDGLNNKSLS
-1039 FAGKNIAIKPTS
+1039 FAGKNITIKPTS
-1051 GNSQITIP
+1051 GNSRITIP
-1059 GVKSDDRIYMM
+1059 GVKSKDRIYMK
-1070 LDGSNYFPGGDK
+1070 LDGSYFPGGGK
-1082 NIRFN
+1082 NISFN

-1094 SDRNANDCQGNV
+1094 SSDPNANDCQRNV
-1106 FRFDATADG
+1106 VRFDATADG

-1123 DGGVTIKKIAVTN
+1123 DGGVTITKIAVTN
-1136 LTKKTVNKYG
+1136 LLKTVNQYG

-1156 DYKLQK
+1156 DYRLQQ

-1174 TITDYGAVGNKGDVQ
+1174 TAYGAVGNKGDVQ

-1196 EVKVLPERT
+1196 EVKVLPAST

-1212 PANQTKEGAV
+1212 PANQTTEHAI
-1222 KSDDKMQ
+1222 KSGDKME

-1235 AMNIEEST
+1235 AMNIDAST

-1269 FFLTHTYYPYNAET
+1269 FFLTHTYYPYNG
-1283 KKWGSKTEAG
+1283 KKWGSKIEAG

-1328 IDPSLSGSGTA
+1328 MDPSLTGGGPAS
-1339 PTAKVGV
+1339 TAKVGV

-1367 NGKLLDT
+1367 NGKLSDT

-1379 LQGVKLVGRPTM
+1379 LQGVKLDGRPTM

>member
-33 FGSFSSDVISKLGN
+33 FGSFSSNVISNLGN
-47 GATPDSHK
+47 GAAAYPGSSNNS
-55 YYTFSDLTDVS
+55 YCTFSDLTDVS
-66 FDADNLRD
+66 FDADSLRD
-74 LQFTAKAKS
+74 LKFTAGAGG
-83 MRIFVDPS
+83 MRIYV
-91 TGTSTDGIMLFKD
+91 GTSTKGIMLLQ
-104 NQIKVPVCKGEQVVF
+104 NSRIKVPVCKGEQVVF
-119 TLKSCGT
+119 TLKVGDKSY
-126 TPCSFTWK
+126 PCSFTWT
-134 NVDESGEP
+134 NVDESGKS
-142 VDSFTASGNA
+142 VASGNA
-152 RPSTSASTPYTA
+152 RSSTTAPKPYIA

-177 DPKQRLFYVSNISR
+177 DNNRHFYVSNIRR
-191 EPQEKSFAFSATSTT
+191 EPQEKSFAFSVASTT

-222 KIPAST
+222 TIPAST

-234 VTYSVRSRNG
+234 VTYSVPSRNG
-244 VVFEQKDTAVV
+244 VVYEQNGTAVV
-255 DSIGRLRLIN
+255 DNSGRLRLIN
-265 TGKVE
+265 KGKVE

-330 SHVYNNVPGI
+330 SHVYNDVPGI
-340 TFTTVATSEQVTVV
+340 TFTTVATPEQVTVV
-354 KRIGNN
+354 KRIGNTD
-360 DYGLIDIDSNGYTFP
+360 DYGLIDIDGNGYTFP
-375 FKPVGSGYATM
+375 FKFDGIGYATM

-391 FSPMVKGKLS
+391 FSPKVNGKLS
-401 FSGYFLSDTKPG
+401 FSGYFLPG
-413 SKVQLYDDKGTALGG
+413 TNTDSKVQLYDDKGTALGG
-428 SHDFTTSKVTISDIE
+428 SHDVTNNKVTISDID
-443 LTKGKDYYLYTG
+443 LDNGKDYYLYTG

-464 EFTFEPSYKFY
+464 EFAFDPSYKFY
-475 KTTVDGQQ
+475 DKQH
-483 IPTTAAVADSTGIT
+483 IATTAAVADSTGIT
-497 SWETITLES
+497 SWANITLDQN
-506 TMQAAGS
+506 MQAAGS
-513 CSAIPFGNVKSVMVD
+513 CRAIPFGNVKSVTVD

-533 ITKITYKD
+533 ITNITYKD
-541 GISDKEKGGA
+541 GISYKEKGGA
-551 ILVIANSDTYGQAS
+551 ILVIANSATYGQAF

-570 PYTAHKWNFYNSI
+570 PYIAHKWNFYKSI
-583 KAAHNSDKSGFD
+583 KAAHNSDKTGFD

-602 PNYDDWHVTYEVR
+602 PDYDDWHVTYEVR
-615 EYDAQT
+615 EYDKNT
-621 RELTKLNGAVL
+621 HELTNLNAAVL

-657 PLSFGVQTKISG
+657 PLSFGVHVFFKG
-669 ASDMSLA
+669 FSDMSLA
-676 DSLNATP
+676 DQFNATP

-689 NLISFSKG
+689 DLISFSKG
-697 SKISIPAHDG
+697 SKILIPAHDG

-713 FCRHAAGS
+713 FRRHAAGS

-735 KEFTADKPLKITK
+735 KPFTADKPLKITQWK
-748 WNDKNVDNPP
+748 DVGNSP
-758 RGCYIIKAKLTK
+758 RGCYIIKAKPTEN
-770 SDDPYVHLTVAD
+770 DPYVHLTVAD
-782 HGWTAIASIEVA
+782 NGWTAIASIEVA

-806 GQDSRNAFTAKNNSY
+806 GKGTKNAIAFTAKNNSY

-829 YQFVVSYGGK
+829 YQFVVSYGSM
-839 YSDVPIATVNKATL
+839 YSDMPIATVNKATL
-853 TTEGQITASVLT
+853 TTEGQITASVLK
-865 HEEERDSK
+865 HWEERDKK
-873 GNLARRYNDTIR
+873 GNLAHRYNDTIQ
-885 VSAGAGRLRIH
+885 VSPGAGRLRIH
-896 QDVYDDNTSEED
+896 QDVYDENTSEAD

-940 NDKQSDS
+940 NKKSSPS
-947 YRHRMDNNEGF
+947 YKHRKDNNKGF

-963 NTSEPTKGGNYVNVI
+963 NTSDPTKGGNYVNVI

-1026 SDGNNGLNNKSLS
+1026 SDGNDGLNNKSLS
-1039 FAGKNIAIKPTS
+1039 FSGENITIKPTS
-1051 GNSQITIP
+1051 GNSRITIP
-1059 GVKSDDRIYMM
+1059 GVKSGARIYMK
-1070 LDGSNYFPGGDK
+1070 LDGSDYFPGGGKD
-1082 NIRFN
+1082 ISFTAE
-1087 VKNATLI
+1087 NANLI
-1094 SDRNANDCQGNV
+1094 SADRNANDCQGNV

-1136 LTKKTVNKYG
+1136 LLKTVNKYG

-1156 DYKLQK
+1156 DYSLQQ

-1174 TITDYGAVGNKGDVQ
+1174 TAYDAVGNKGDVQ
-1189 VKLTEAN
+1189 VKLIDAN
-1196 EVKVLPERT
+1196 EVKVLPARK

-1212 PANQTKEGAV
+1212 PANQTSEGAI
-1222 KSDDKMQ
+1222 KSGDKMQ

-1235 AMNIEEST
+1235 AMNIDPST
-1243 VPEGNLMVA
+1243 VPEDNLMVA

-1269 FFLTHTYYPYNAET
+1269 FFLTHTYYPYNAGN
-1283 KKWGSKTEAG
+1283 WGGPTEAG
-1293 KEIFSVYRKVSGG
+1293 KEIFCVYRKVRGG
-1306 NNKVGANKAY
+1306 NNKMGANKAY

-1328 IDPSLSGSGTA
+1328 TDPSLTGGGTA
-1339 PTAKVGV
+1339 SAAKVGV

-1367 NGKLLDT
+1367 NGKLSDT

-1379 LQGVKLVGRPTM
+1379 LQGVKLDGRPTM

>member
-47 GATPDSHK
+47 AHYDFRNSC
-55 YYTFSDLTDVS
+55 YTFDALTDVS
-66 FDADNLRD
+66 FNADSLRD
-74 LQFTAKAKS
+74 LQFTAGAGG
-83 MRIFVDPS
+83 MRIYV
-91 TGTSTDGIMLFKD
+91 GTSTEGIMLFQ
-104 NQIKVPVCKGEQVVF
+104 NSQIKVPVCKGEQVVF
-119 TLKSCGT
+119 TLKSNGIY
-126 TPCSFTWK
+126 PCSFTWT
-134 NVDESGEP
+134 NFDESGKS
-142 VDSFTASGNA
+142 VDSWTASGNA
-152 RPSTSASTPYTA
+152 RPSTSAPTRYTA

-177 DPKQRLFYVSNISR
+177 DNNRHFYVSNISR
-191 EPQEKSFAFSATSTT
+191 GPQEKSFAFSATSTT

-217 HGFMA
+217 HGFMVT
-222 KIPAST
+222 IPAST

-234 VTYSVRSRNG
+234 VTYSVPSRNG
-244 VVFEQKDTAVV
+244 VVYEQNDTAVV
-255 DSIGRLRLIN
+255 DHNRLRLIN
-265 TGKVE
+265 TGEVV

-281 TTTATTTLNVT
+281 TTTDTTTLNVT

-302 NGSEN
+302 NVSEN

-317 DDTDAPIAAEGIV
+317 NDTDAPIAAEGIV

-340 TFTTVATSEQVTVV
+340 TFTTVATPEQVTVV
-354 KRIGNN
+354 KQIPNTN
-360 DYGLIDIDSNGYTFP
+360 DYGLIDIDGNGYTFP
-375 FKPVGSGYATM
+375 FKFDGIGYATM

-391 FSPMVKGKLS
+391 FSPKVNGKLS
-401 FSGYFLSDTKPG
+401 FSGYSLPGTKTG
-413 SKVQLYDDKGTALGG
+413 KVQLYDDKGTALGG
-428 SHDFTTSKVTISDIE
+428 RYDVTNNKVTISDID
-443 LTKGKDYYLYTG
+443 LANGKDYYLYTG

-464 EFTFEPSYKFY
+464 EFTFVPSYKFY
-475 KTTVDGQQ
+475 DEQQ
-483 IPTTAAVADSTGIT
+483 HKPTTAAVADGTGIT
-497 SWETITLES
+497 SWKTITLES
-506 TMQAAGS
+506 TMQAPGS
-513 CSAIPFGNVKSVMVD
+513 CRAIPFGNVKSVTVD

-533 ITKITYKD
+533 ITNITYKD
-541 GISDKEKGGA
+541 GISYKEKGGA
-551 ILVIANSDTYGQAS
+551 ILVIANSATYGQAF

-570 PYTAHKWNFYNSI
+570 PYIAHKWNFYKSI
-583 KAAHNSDKSGFD
+583 KAAHNSDKTGFD

-602 PNYDDWHVTYEVR
+602 PDYDDWHVTYEVR
-615 EYDAQT
+615 EYDKNT
-621 RELTKLNGAVL
+621 HELTNLNAAVL

-657 PLSFGVQTKISG
+657 PLSFGVHVFFKG
-669 ASDMSLA
+669 FSDMSLA
-676 DSLNATP
+676 DQFNATP

-689 NLISFSKG
+689 DLISFSKG
-697 SKISIPAHDG
+697 SKILIPAHDG

-713 FCRHAAGS
+713 FRRHAAGS

-735 KEFTADKPLKITK
+735 KPFTADKPLKITQWK
-748 WNDKNVDNPP
+748 DVGNSP
-758 RGCYIIKAKLTK
+758 RGCYIIKAKPTEN
-770 SDDPYVHLTVAD
+770 DPYVHLTVAD
-782 HGWTAIASIEVA
+782 NGWTAIASIEVA

-806 GQDSRNAFTAKNNSY
+806 GKGTKNAIAFTAKNNSY

-829 YQFVVSYGGK
+829 YQFVVSYGSM
-839 YSDVPIATVNKATL
+839 YSDMPIATVNKATL
-853 TTEGQITASVLT
+853 TTEGQITASVLK
-865 HEEERDSK
+865 HWEERDKK
-873 GNLARRYNDTIR
+873 GNLAHRYNDTIQ
-885 VSAGAGRLRIH
+885 VSPGAGRLRIH
-896 QDVYDDNTSEED
+896 QDVYDENTSEAD

-940 NDKQSDS
+940 NKKSSPS
-947 YRHRMDNNEGF
+947 YKHRKDNNKGF

-963 NTSEPTKGGNYVNVI
+963 NTDTSKPTQGGNYVNVI

-1026 SDGNNGLNNKSLS
+1026 SDGNDGLNNKSLS
-1039 FAGKNIAIKPTS
+1039 FSGKNIAIKPTS
-1051 GNSQITIP
+1051 GNSRITIP
-1059 GVKSDDRIYMM
+1059 GVKSGDRIYMK
-1070 LDGSNYFPGGDK
+1070 LDGSYFPGDDGK
-1082 NIRFN
+1082 YISFSAN
-1087 VKNATLI
+1087 NAKLI
-1094 SDRNANDCQGNV
+1094 SSDRNANDCQRNV
-1106 FRFDATADG
+1106 VRFDATADG

-1123 DGGVTIKKIAVTN
+1123 DGGVTITKIAVTN
-1136 LTKKTVNKYG
+1136 LKKTVNQYG

-1156 DYKLQK
+1156 DYRLQQ

-1174 TITDYGAVGNKGDVQ
+1174 TAYGAVGNKGDVQ

-1196 EVKVLPERT
+1196 EVKVLPAST

-1212 PANQTKEGAV
+1212 PANQTTEHAI
-1222 KSDDKMQ
+1222 KSGDKME

-1235 AMNIEEST
+1235 AMNIDAST

-1269 FFLTHTYYPYNAET
+1269 FFLTHTYYPYNG
-1283 KKWGSKTEAG
+1283 KKWGSKIEAG

-1328 IDPSLSGSGTA
+1328 MDPSLTGGGPAS
-1339 PTAKVGV
+1339 TAKVGV

-1367 NGKLLDT
+1367 NGKLSDT

-1379 LQGVKLVGRPTM
+1379 LQGVKLDGRPTM

>member
-33 FGSFSSDVISKLGN
+33 FGSFSSDVISNLGN
-47 GATPDSHK
+47 GANYDSRNSC
-55 YYTFSDLTDVS
+55 YTFDALTDVS
-66 FDADNLRD
+66 FNADSLRD
-74 LQFTAKAKS
+74 LQFTAGAGG
-83 MRIFVDPS
+83 MRIYV
-91 TGTSTDGIMLFKD
+91 GTSTEGIMLFQ
-104 NQIKVPVCKGEQVVF
+104 NSQIKVPVCKGEQVVF
-119 TLKSCGT
+119 TLKSNGIY
-126 TPCSFTWK
+126 PCSFTWT
-134 NVDESGEP
+134 NFDESGKS
-142 VDSFTASGNA
+142 VDSWTASGNA
-152 RPSTSASTPYTA
+152 RPSTSAPTRYTA

-177 DPKQRLFYVSNISR
+177 DKNRHFYVSKIYR
-191 EPQEKSFAFSATSTT
+191 EPQTKSFAFSATSTT

-222 KIPAST
+222 TIPAST

-234 VTYSVRSRNG
+234 VTYSVPSRNG
-244 VVFEQKDTAVV
+244 VVYEQNGTAVV
-255 DSIGRLRLIN
+255 DNSGRLRLIN
-265 TGKVE
+265 KGKVE

-330 SHVYNNVPGI
+330 SHVYNDVPGI
-340 TFTTVATSEQVTVV
+340 TFTTVATPEQVTVV
-354 KRIGNN
+354 KRIGNTD
-360 DYGLIDIDSNGYTFP
+360 DYGLIDIDGNGYTFP
-375 FKPVGSGYATM
+375 FKFDGIGYATM

-391 FSPMVKGKLS
+391 FSPKVNGKLS
-401 FSGYFLSDTKPG
+401 FSGYFLPG
-413 SKVQLYDDKGTALGG
+413 TNTDSKVQLYDDKGTALGG
-428 SHDFTTSKVTISDIE
+428 SHDVTNNKVTISDID
-443 LTKGKDYYLYTG
+443 LDNGKDYYLYTG

-464 EFTFEPSYKFY
+464 EFAFEPSYKFY
-475 KTTVDGQQ
+475 DKQH
-483 IPTTAAVADSTGIT
+483 IATTAAVADSTGIT
-497 SWETITLES
+497 SWANITLDQN
-506 TMQAAGS
+506 MQAAGS
-513 CSAIPFGNVKSVMVD
+513 CSAIPFGNVKSVTVD
-528 DKTGA
+528 NTGA
-533 ITKITYKD
+533 ITNITYKD
-541 GISDKEKGGA
+541 GISYKEKGGA
-551 ILVIANSDTYGQAS
+551 ILVIANSATYGQAS

-570 PYTAHKWNFYNSI
+570 PYIAHKWNFYGSI
-583 KAAHNSDKSGFD
+583 KAVHNNEKPGFD

-602 PNYDDWHVTYEVR
+602 PDYDDWHVTYEVR
-615 EYDAQT
+615 EYDKNT
-621 RELTKLNGAVL
+621 HELTHLNGAVL
-632 ANARQLYYDNAYYV
+632 ANARQLYDNAYYV

-657 PLSFGVQTKISG
+657 PLSFGVHVFFKG
-669 ASDMSLA
+669 FSDMSLA
-676 DSLNATP
+676 DQFNATP

-689 NLISFSKG
+689 DLISFSKG
-697 SKISIPAHDG
+697 SKILIPAHDG
-707 DFIKLY
+707 DFIKIY
-713 FCRHAAGS
+713 FRRHAAGS

-735 KEFTADKPLKITK
+735 KEFTADEPLKITQ
-748 WNDKNVDNPP
+748 WNDVANSP
-758 RGCYIIKAKLTK
+758 RGCYIIKAKTTK
-770 SDDPYVHLTVAD
+770 LDPYVHLRVAD

-806 GQDSRNAFTAKNNSY
+806 GQGTKNAIAFTAKNNSY

-829 YQFVVSYGGK
+829 YQFVVSYGSM

-853 TTEGQITASVLT
+853 TTEGQITASVLK
-865 HEEERDSK
+865 HWEERDSK
-873 GNLARRYNDTIR
+873 GNLAHRYNDTIR
-885 VSAGAGRLRIH
+885 VSDGAGRLRIH
-896 QDVYDDNTSEED
+896 QEVYDED
-908 RYLVNQFDTWIAV
+908 SCYLVNQFDTWIAV

-928 YPYTWDFTETNI
+928 YPYTWDFTGKNI
-940 NDKQSDS
+940 NNKSSDS
-947 YRHRMDNNEGF
+947 YKHRKDYNEGF

-963 NTSEPTKGGNYVNVI
+963 NTDTSKPTQGGNYVNVI
-978 ETYKDDKLNVTYTKP
+978 ETYKDDRLNVTYTKP

-1004 QGTGESKTLGAIA
+1004 HGPGESKTLDAIA

-1026 SDGNNGLNNKSLS
+1026 SDGNDGLNNKSLS
-1039 FAGKNIAIKPTS
+1039 FAGKNITIKPTS
-1051 GNSQITIP
+1051 GNSRITIP
-1059 GVKSDDRIYMM
+1059 GVKSKDRIYMK
-1070 LDGSNYFPGGDK
+1070 LDGSYFPGGGK
-1082 NIRFN
+1082 NISFN

-1094 SDRNANDCQGNV
+1094 SSDPNANDCQGNV
-1106 FRFDATADG
+1106 FRFDAIADG

-1136 LTKKTVNKYG
+1136 LLKTVNQYG

-1156 DYKLQK
+1156 DYSLQQ

-1174 TITDYGAVGNKGDVQ
+1174 TAYGAVGNKGDVQ
-1189 VKLTEAN
+1189 VKLIDAN

-1212 PANQTKEGAV
+1212 PANQTSEGAI
-1222 KSDDKMQ
+1222 KSGDKMQ

-1235 AMNIEEST
+1235 AMNIEESK

-1283 KKWGSKTEAG
+1283 NNWGGKTEAG

-1306 NNKVGANKAY
+1306 NNKMGANKAY

-1328 IDPSLSGSGTA
+1328 MDPSLSGSGPA
-1339 PTAKVGV
+1339 SAAKVGV

-1367 NGKLLDT
+1367 NGKLSDT

-1379 LQGVKLVGRPTM
+1379 LQGVKLDGRPTM

>member
-33 FGSFSSDVISKLGN
+33 FGSFSSNVISNLGN
-47 GATPDSHK
+47 GAAAYPGSSNNS
-55 YYTFSDLTDVS
+55 YCTFSDLTDVS
-66 FDADNLRD
+66 FDADSLRD
-74 LQFTAKAKS
+74 LKFTAEAGG
-83 MRIFVDPS
+83 MRIYV
-91 TGTSTDGIMLFKD
+91 GTSTKGIMLLQ
-104 NQIKVPVCKGEQVVF
+104 NSRIKVPVCKGEQVVF
-119 TLKSCGT
+119 TLKVGDKSY
-126 TPCSFTWK
+126 PCSFTWT
-134 NVDESGEP
+134 NVDESGKS
-142 VDSFTASGNA
+142 VASGNA
-152 RPSTSASTPYTA
+152 RSSTTAPKPYIA

-177 DPKQRLFYVSNISR
+177 DNNRHFYVSNIRR
-191 EPQEKSFAFSATSTT
+191 EPQEKSFAFSVASTT

-222 KIPAST
+222 TIPAST
-228 SNGVET
+228 SNGVEA
-234 VTYSVRSRNG
+234 VTYSVPSRNG
-244 VVFEQKDTAVV
+244 VVYERNDTAVV
-255 DSIGRLRLIN
+255 DDSGRLRLIN
-265 TGKVE
+265 KGKVE

-317 DDTDAPIAAEGIV
+317 DDTHAPIAAEGIV
-330 SHVYNNVPGI
+330 SHVYNDVPGI
-340 TFTTVATSEQVTVV
+340 TFTTVATPEQVTVV
-354 KRIGNN
+354 KRIGNTD
-360 DYGLIDIDSNGYTFP
+360 DYGLIDIDGNGYTFP
-375 FKPVGSGYATM
+375 FKFDGIGYATM

-391 FSPMVKGKLS
+391 FSPKVNGKLS
-401 FSGYFLSDTKPG
+401 FSGYFLPG
-413 SKVQLYDDKGTALGG
+413 TNTDSKVQLYDDKGTALGG
-428 SHDFTTSKVTISDIE
+428 SHDVTNNKVTISDID
-443 LTKGKDYYLYTG
+443 LDNGKDYYLYTG

-464 EFTFEPSYKFY
+464 EFAFEPSYKFY
-475 KTTVDGQQ
+475 DKQH
-483 IPTTAAVADSTGIT
+483 IATTAAVADSTGIT
-497 SWETITLES
+497 SWANITLDQN
-506 TMQAAGS
+506 MQAAGS
-513 CSAIPFGNVKSVMVD
+513 CSAIPFGNVKSVTVD
-528 DKTGA
+528 NTGA
-533 ITKITYKD
+533 ITNITYKD
-541 GISDKEKGGA
+541 GISYKEKGGA
-551 ILVIANSDTYGQAS
+551 ILVIANSATYGQAS

-570 PYTAHKWNFYNSI
+570 PYIAHKWNFYGSI
-583 KAAHNSDKSGFD
+583 KAVHNNEKPGFD

-602 PNYDDWHVTYEVR
+602 PDYDDWHVTYEVR
-615 EYDAQT
+615 EYDKNT
-621 RELTKLNGAVL
+621 HELTHLNGAVL
-632 ANARQLYYDNAYYV
+632 ANARQLYDNAYYV

-657 PLSFGVQTKISG
+657 PLSFGVHVFFKG
-669 ASDMSLA
+669 FSDMSLA
-676 DSLNATP
+676 DQFNATP

-689 NLISFSKG
+689 DLISFSKG
-697 SKISIPAHDG
+697 SKILIPAHDG
-707 DFIKLY
+707 DFIKIY
-713 FCRHAAGS
+713 FRRHAAGS

-735 KEFTADKPLKITK
+735 KEFTADEPLKITQ
-748 WNDKNVDNPP
+748 WNDVANSP
-758 RGCYIIKAKLTK
+758 RGCYIIKAKTTK
-770 SDDPYVHLTVAD
+770 LDPYVHLRVAD

-806 GQDSRNAFTAKNNSY
+806 GQGTKNAIAFTAKNNSY

-829 YQFVVSYGGK
+829 YQFVVSYGSM

-853 TTEGQITASVLT
+853 TTEGQITASVLK
-865 HEEERDSK
+865 HWEERDSK
-873 GNLARRYNDTIR
+873 GNLAHRYNDTIR
-885 VSAGAGRLRIH
+885 VSDGAGRLRIH
-896 QDVYDDNTSEED
+896 QEVYDED
-908 RYLVNQFDTWIAV
+908 SCYLVNQFDTWIAV

-928 YPYTWDFTETNI
+928 YPYTWDFTGKNI
-940 NDKQSDS
+940 NNKSSDS
-947 YRHRMDNNEGF
+947 YKHRKDYNEGF

-963 NTSEPTKGGNYVNVI
+963 NTDTSKPTQGGNYVNVI
-978 ETYKDDKLNVTYTKP
+978 ETYKDDRLNVTYTKP

-1004 QGTGESKTLGAIA
+1004 HGPGESKTLDAIA

-1026 SDGNNGLNNKSLS
+1026 SDGNDGLNNKSLS
-1039 FAGKNIAIKPTS
+1039 FAGKNITIKPTS
-1051 GNSQITIP
+1051 GNSRITIP
-1059 GVKSDDRIYMM
+1059 GVKSKDRIYMK
-1070 LDGSNYFPGGDK
+1070 LDGSYFPGGGK
-1082 NIRFN
+1082 NISFN

-1094 SDRNANDCQGNV
+1094 SSDPNANDCQGNV
-1106 FRFDATADG
+1106 FRFDAIADG

-1136 LTKKTVNKYG
+1136 LLKTVNQYG

-1156 DYKLQK
+1156 DYSLQQ

-1174 TITDYGAVGNKGDVQ
+1174 TAYGAVGNKGDVQ
-1189 VKLTEAN
+1189 VKLIDAN

-1212 PANQTKEGAV
+1212 PANQTSEGAI
-1222 KSDDKMQ
+1222 KSGDKMQ

-1235 AMNIEEST
+1235 AMNIEESK

-1283 KKWGSKTEAG
+1283 NNWGGKTEAG

-1306 NNKVGANKAY
+1306 NNKMGANKAY

-1328 IDPSLSGSGTA
+1328 MDPSLSGSGPA
-1339 PTAKVGV
+1339 SAAKVGV

-1361 VPDVPN
+1361 VPDVSN
-1367 NGKLLDT
+1367 NGKLSDT

-1379 LQGVKLVGRPTM
+1379 LQGVKLDGRPTM

>member
-1 MLMFTKRS
+1 
-9 LPLLLV
+9 

-47 GATPDSHK
+47 GANYDFRNSC
-55 YYTFSDLTDVS
+55 YTFDALTDVS
-66 FDADNLRD
+66 FNADSLRD
-74 LQFTAKAKS
+74 LQFTAGAGG
-83 MRIFVDPS
+83 MRIYV
-91 TGTSTDGIMLFKD
+91 GTSTEGIMLFQ
-104 NQIKVPVCKGEQVVF
+104 NSQIKVPVCKGEQVVF
-119 TLKSCGT
+119 TLKSNGIY
-126 TPCSFTWK
+126 PCSFTWT
-134 NVDESGEP
+134 NFDESGKS
-142 VDSFTASGNA
+142 VDSWTASGNA
-152 RPSTSASTPYTA
+152 RPSTSAPTRYTA

-177 DPKQRLFYVSNISR
+177 DNNRHFYVSNISR
-191 EPQEKSFAFSATSTT
+191 GPQEKSFAFSATSTT

-217 HGFMA
+217 HGFMVT
-222 KIPAST
+222 IPAST

-234 VTYSVRSRNG
+234 VTYSVPSRNG
-244 VVFEQKDTAVV
+244 VVYEQNDTAVV
-255 DSIGRLRLIN
+255 DHNRLRLIN
-265 TGKVE
+265 TGEVV

-281 TTTATTTLNVT
+281 TTTDTTTLNVT

-302 NGSEN
+302 NVSEN

-317 DDTDAPIAAEGIV
+317 NDTDAPIAAEGIV

-340 TFTTVATSEQVTVV
+340 TFTTVATPEQVTVV
-354 KRIGNN
+354 KQIPNTN
-360 DYGLIDIDSNGYTFP
+360 DYGLIDIDGNGYTFP
-375 FKPVGSGYATM
+375 FKFDGIGYTTM

-391 FSPMVKGKLS
+391 FSPKVNGKLS
-401 FSGYFLSDTKPG
+401 FSGYSLPGTKTG
-413 SKVQLYDDKGTALGG
+413 KVQLYDDKGTALGCRY
-428 SHDFTTSKVTISDIE
+428 DVTNNKVTISDID
-443 LTKGKDYYLYTG
+443 LANGKDYYLYTG

-464 EFTFEPSYKFY
+464 EFTFVPSYKFY
-475 KTTVDGQQ
+475 DEQQ
-483 IPTTAAVADSTGIT
+483 QHKPTTAAVADGTGIT
-497 SWETITLES
+497 SWKTITLES
-506 TMQAAGS
+506 TMQAPGS
-513 CSAIPFGNVKSVMVD
+513 CRAIPFGNVKSVTVD

-533 ITKITYKD
+533 ITNITYKD
-541 GISDKEKGGA
+541 GISYKEKGGA
-551 ILVIANSDTYGQAS
+551 ILVIANSATYGQAF

-570 PYTAHKWNFYNSI
+570 PYIAHKWNFYKSI
-583 KAAHNSDKSGFD
+583 KAAHNSDKTGFD

-602 PNYDDWHVTYEVR
+602 PDYDDWHVTYEVR
-615 EYDAQT
+615 EYDKNT
-621 RELTKLNGAVL
+621 HELTNLNAAVL

-657 PLSFGVQTKISG
+657 PLSFGVHVFFKG
-669 ASDMSLA
+669 FSDMSLA
-676 DSLNATP
+676 DQFNATP

-689 NLISFSKG
+689 DLISFSKG
-697 SKISIPAHDG
+697 SKILIPAHDG

-713 FCRHAAGS
+713 FRRHAAGS

-735 KEFTADKPLKITK
+735 KPFTADKPLKITQWK
-748 WNDKNVDNPP
+748 DVGNSP
-758 RGCYIIKAKLTK
+758 RGCYIIKAKPTEN
-770 SDDPYVHLTVAD
+770 DPYVHLTVAD
-782 HGWTAIASIEVA
+782 NGWTAIASIEVA

-806 GQDSRNAFTAKNNSY
+806 GKGTKNAIAFTAKNNSY

-829 YQFVVSYGGK
+829 YQFVVSYGSM
-839 YSDVPIATVNKATL
+839 YSDMPIATVNKATL
-853 TTEGQITASVLT
+853 TTEGQITASVLK
-865 HEEERDSK
+865 HWEERDKK
-873 GNLARRYNDTIR
+873 GNLAHRYNDTIQ
-885 VSAGAGRLRIH
+885 VSPGAGRLRIH
-896 QDVYDDNTSEED
+896 QDVYDENTSEAD

-940 NDKQSDS
+940 NKKSSPS
-947 YRHRMDNNEGF
+947 YKHRKDNNKGF

-963 NTSEPTKGGNYVNVI
+963 NTDTSKPTQGGNYVNVI

-1026 SDGNNGLNNKSLS
+1026 SDGNDGLNNKSLS
-1039 FAGKNIAIKPTS
+1039 FSGKNIAIKPTS
-1051 GNSQITIP
+1051 GNSRITIP
-1059 GVKSDDRIYMM
+1059 GVKSGDRIYMK
-1070 LDGSNYFPGGDK
+1070 LDGSYFPGDDGK
-1082 NIRFN
+1082 YISFSAN
-1087 VKNATLI
+1087 NAKLI
-1094 SDRNANDCQGNV
+1094 SSDRNANDCQRNV
-1106 FRFDATADG
+1106 VRFDATADG

-1123 DGGVTIKKIAVTN
+1123 DGGVTITKIAVTN
-1136 LTKKTVNKYG
+1136 LKKTVNQYG

-1156 DYKLQK
+1156 DYRLQQ

-1174 TITDYGAVGNKGDVQ
+1174 TAYGAVGNKGDVQ

-1196 EVKVLPERT
+1196 EVKVLPAST

-1212 PANQTKEGAV
+1212 PANQTTEHAI
-1222 KSDDKMQ
+1222 KSGDKME

-1235 AMNIEEST
+1235 AMNIDAST

-1269 FFLTHTYYPYNAET
+1269 FFLTHTYYPYNG
-1283 KKWGSKTEAG
+1283 KKWGSKIEAG

-1328 IDPSLSGSGTA
+1328 MDPSLTGGGPAS
-1339 PTAKVGV
+1339 TAKVGV

-1367 NGKLLDT
+1367 NGKLSDT

-1379 LQGVKLVGRPTM
+1379 LQGVKLDGRPTM

>member
-1 MLMFTKRS
+1 MFMFTKRS

-33 FGSFSSDVISKLGN
+33 FGSFTSNVISKLD
-47 GATPDSHK
+47 GATPHASLNS

-66 FDADNLRD
+66 FNADNLRD
-74 LQFTAKAKS
+74 LQFTARADS
-83 MRIFVDPS
+83 MRIYVGTS
-91 TGTSTDGIMLFKD
+91 GTSTKGIMLLQ
-104 NQIKVPVCKGEQVVF
+104 NSRIKVPVCKGEQVVF
-119 TLKSCGT
+119 TLKVGDERY
-126 TPCSFTWK
+126 PCSFTWT
-134 NVDESGEP
+134 NVDESGKS
-142 VDSFTASGNA
+142 VASGNA
-152 RPSTSASTPYTA
+152 RSSTTAPKPYIA

-177 DPKQRLFYVSNISR
+177 DNNRHFYVSNIRR
-191 EPQEKSFAFSATSTT
+191 EPQEKSFAFSVASTT

-222 KIPAST
+222 TIPAST

-234 VTYSVRSRNG
+234 VTYSVPSRNG
-244 VVFEQKDTAVV
+244 VVYEQNGTAVV
-255 DSIGRLRLIN
+255 DGIGRLRLIN
-265 TGKVE
+265 KGKVK
-270 LTANVTYLDST
+270 LTAIVTYLDST
-281 TTTATTTLNVT
+281 TTTDTTTLNVT

-302 NGSEN
+302 NGSGN

-317 DDTDAPIAAEGIV
+317 DDTDAPPIAAEGIV
-330 SHVYNNVPGI
+330 SHVYNDVPGI
-340 TFTTVATSEQVTVV
+340 TFTTVATPEQVTVV
-354 KRIGNN
+354 KRIGNTD
-360 DYGLIDIDSNGYTFP
+360 DYGLIDIDGNGFTFP
-375 FKPVGSGYATM
+375 FKFVGSGYATM

-391 FSPMVKGKLS
+391 FSPKVNGKLS
-401 FSGYFLSDTKPG
+401 FSGYSLPGTKTG
-413 SKVQLYDDKGTALGG
+413 KVQLYDDKGTALVGRN
-428 SHDFTTSKVTISDIE
+428 DVTNNKVTISDID
-443 LTKGKDYYLYTG
+443 LANGKDYYLYTG

-464 EFTFEPSYKFY
+464 EFTFDPSYKFY
-475 KTTVDGQQ
+475 DKQH
-483 IPTTAAVADSTGIT
+483 IATTAAVADSTGIT
-497 SWETITLES
+497 SWANITLDQ

-513 CSAIPFGNVKSVMVD
+513 CSAIPFGNVESVTVD

-533 ITKITYKD
+533 ITNITYKD
-541 GISDKEKGGA
+541 GISYKEKGGA
-551 ILVIANSDTYGQAS
+551 ILVIANSATYGQAS

-570 PYTAHKWNFYNSI
+570 PYIAHKWNFYKSI
-583 KAAHNSDKSGFD
+583 KAVHNSDKSGFD

-602 PNYDDWHVTYEVR
+602 PDYDDWHVTYEVR
-615 EYDAQT
+615 EYDKNT
-621 RELTKLNGAVL
+621 HELTHLNGAVL
-632 ANARQLYYDNAYYV
+632 ANARQLYNDNAYYV

-657 PLSFGVQTKISG
+657 PLSFGVHVFFKG
-669 ASDMSLA
+669 FSDMSLA
-676 DSLNATP
+676 DQFNATP

-689 NLISFSKG
+689 DLISFSKG
-697 SKISIPAHDG
+697 SKILIPAHDG
-707 DFIKLY
+707 DFIKIY
-713 FCRHAAGS
+713 FRRHAAGS

-735 KEFTADKPLKITK
+735 KEFTADEPLKITQ
-748 WNDKNVDNPP
+748 WNDVANSP
-758 RGCYIIKAKLTK
+758 RGCYIIKAKTTK
-770 SDDPYVHLTVAD
+770 LDPYVHLRVAD
-782 HGWTAIASIEVA
+782 NGWTAIASIEVA

-806 GQDSRNAFTAKNNSY
+806 GQGTKNAIAFTAKNNSY

-829 YQFVVSYGGK
+829 YQFVVSYGSM

-853 TTEGQITASVLT
+853 TTEGQITASVLK
-865 HEEERDSK
+865 HWEERDSK
-873 GNLARRYNDTIR
+873 GNLAHRYNDTIQ
-885 VSAGAGRLRIH
+885 VSDGAGRLRIH
-896 QDVYDDNTSEED
+896 QEVYDED
-908 RYLVNQFDTWIAV
+908 SCYLVNQFDTWIAV

-940 NDKQSDS
+940 NNKSSAS
-947 YRHRMDNNEGF
+947 YKHRKDNNEGF

-963 NTSEPTKGGNYVNVI
+963 NTDTSKPTQGGNYVNVI

-1051 GNSQITIP
+1051 GNSRITIP
-1059 GVKSDDRIYMM
+1059 GVKSGDRIYMK
-1070 LDGSNYFPGGDK
+1070 LDGSYFPGGGK
-1082 NIRFN
+1082 NISFN

-1094 SDRNANDCQGNV
+1094 SSDPNANDCQGNV
-1106 FRFDATADG
+1106 FRFDAIADG

-1123 DGGVTIKKIAVTN
+1123 DGGVTITKIAVTN
-1136 LTKKTVNKYG
+1136 LLKTVNKYG

-1156 DYKLQK
+1156 DYSLQQ

-1174 TITDYGAVGNKGDVQ
+1174 PAYGAVGNKGDVQ

-1196 EVKVLPERT
+1196 EVKVLPAST

-1212 PANQTKEGAV
+1212 PATTEHAI
-1222 KSDDKMQ
+1222 KSEDKMW

-1269 FFLTHTYYPYNAET
+1269 FFLTHTYYPYNAVT

-1293 KEIFSVYRKVSGG
+1293 KEIFCVYRKKSGG
-1306 NNKVGANKAY
+1306 NNKMGANKAY

-1328 IDPSLSGSGTA
+1328 MDPNLTGPGTA
-1339 PTAKVGV
+1339 SAAKVGV

-1367 NGKLLDT
+1367 NGKLSDT

-1379 LQGVKLVGRPTM
+1379 LQGVKLDGRPTM

>member
-33 FGSFSSDVISKLGN
+33 FGSFSSNVISNLGN
-47 GATPDSHK
+47 DATYHPSSNP
-55 YYTFSDLTDVS
+55 YYNFNAPLTDVS
-66 FDADNLRD
+66 FDVDNLRD
-74 LQFTAKAKS
+74 LKFTAEAKS
-83 MRIFVDPS
+83 MRIYV
-91 TGTSTDGIMLFKD
+91 GTSTKGIMLKP
-104 NQIKVPVCKGEQVVF
+104 NSQIKVPVCKGEQVVF
-119 TLKSCGT
+119 TLKVGDEKY
-126 TPCSFTWK
+126 PCSFTWT
-134 NVDESGEP
+134 NVDESGKS
-142 VDSFTASGNA
+142 VASGNA
-152 RPSTSASTPYTA
+152 RSSTTAPKPYIA

-177 DPKQRLFYVSNISR
+177 DNNRQFYVSNIRR
-191 EPQEKSFAFSATSTT
+191 ELQEKSFAFSATSTT

-222 KIPAST
+222 TIPAST

-234 VTYSVRSRNG
+234 VTYSVPSRNG
-244 VVFEQKDTAVV
+244 VVYEQNGTAVV
-255 DSIGRLRLIN
+255 DNSDRLRLIN
-265 TGKVE
+265 RGTVV

-330 SHVYNNVPGI
+330 SHVYNDVPGI
-340 TFTTVATSEQVTVV
+340 TFTTVATPEQVTVV
-354 KRIGNN
+354 KRIGNTD
-360 DYGLIDIDSNGYTFP
+360 DYGLIDIDGNGYTFP
-375 FKPVGSGYATM
+375 FKFDGIGYATM

-391 FSPMVKGKLS
+391 FSPKVNGKLS
-401 FSGYFLSDTKPG
+401 FSGYFLPG
-413 SKVQLYDDKGTALGG
+413 TNTDSKVQLYDDKGTALGG
-428 SHDFTTSKVTISDIE
+428 SHDVTNNKVTISDID
-443 LTKGKDYYLYTG
+443 LDNGKDYYLYTG

-464 EFTFEPSYKFY
+464 EFAFEPSYKFY
-475 KTTVDGQQ
+475 DKQH
-483 IPTTAAVADSTGIT
+483 IATTAAVADSTGIT
-497 SWETITLES
+497 SWANITLDQN
-506 TMQAAGS
+506 MQAAGS
-513 CSAIPFGNVKSVMVD
+513 CSAIPFGNVKSVTVD
-528 DKTGA
+528 NTGA
-533 ITKITYKD
+533 ITNITYKD
-541 GISDKEKGGA
+541 GISYKEKGGA
-551 ILVIANSDTYGQAS
+551 IRVIANSATYGQAS

-570 PYTAHKWNFYNSI
+570 PYIAHKWNFYNSI
-583 KAAHNSDKSGFD
+583 KAVHNSDKTGFD

-602 PNYDDWHVTYEVR
+602 PDYDDWHVTYEVR
-615 EYDAQT
+615 EYDKNT
-621 RELTKLNGAVL
+621 HELTHLNGAVL
-632 ANARQLYYDNAYYV
+632 ANARQLYRDNAYYV

-657 PLSFGVQTKISG
+657 PLSFGVHVFFKG
-669 ASDMSLA
+669 FSDMSLA
-676 DSLNATP
+676 DQFNATP

-689 NLISFSKG
+689 DLISFSKG
-697 SKISIPAHDG
+697 SKILIPAHDG
-707 DFIKLY
+707 DFIKIY
-713 FCRHAAGS
+713 FRRHAAGS

-735 KEFTADKPLKITK
+735 KPFTADKPLKITQWK
-748 WNDKNVDNPP
+748 DVGNSP
-758 RGCYIIKAKLTK
+758 RGCYIIKAKITTP
-770 SDDPYVHLTVAD
+770 SDPYVHLTVAD
-782 HGWTAIASIEVA
+782 NGWTAIASIEVA

-806 GQDSRNAFTAKNNSY
+806 GQGTKNAIAFTAKNNSY
-821 VRPTSNND
+821 VRPTSNNN
-829 YQFVVSYGGK
+829 YQFVVSYGSM
-839 YSDVPIATVNKATL
+839 YSDMPIATVNKATL
-853 TTEGQITASVLT
+853 TTEGQITASVLK
-865 HEEERDSK
+865 HWEERDKK
-873 GNLARRYNDTIR
+873 GNLAHRYNDTIQ

-896 QDVYDDNTSEED
+896 QDVYDENTSEAD

-940 NDKQSDS
+940 NKKSSAS
-947 YRHRMDNNEGF
+947 YKHRKDNNEGF

-963 NTSEPTKGGNYVNVI
+963 NTDTSKPTQGGNYVNVI

-1026 SDGNNGLNNKSLS
+1026 SDGNDGLNNKSLS
-1039 FAGKNIAIKPTS
+1039 FSGKNIAIKPTS
-1051 GNSQITIP
+1051 GNSRITIP
-1059 GVKSDDRIYMM
+1059 GVKSGDRIYMK
-1070 LDGSNYFPGGDK
+1070 LDGSYFPGDDGK
-1082 NIRFN
+1082 YISFSAN
-1087 VKNATLI
+1087 NAKLI
-1094 SDRNANDCQGNV
+1094 SSDRNANDCQRNV
-1106 FRFDATADG
+1106 VRFDATADG

-1123 DGGVTIKKIAVTN
+1123 DGGVTITKIAVTN
-1136 LTKKTVNKYG
+1136 LKKTVNQYG

-1156 DYKLQK
+1156 DYRLQQ

-1174 TITDYGAVGNKGDVQ
+1174 TAYGAVGNKGDVQ

-1196 EVKVLPERT
+1196 EVKVLPAST

-1212 PANQTKEGAV
+1212 PANQTTEHAI
-1222 KSDDKMQ
+1222 KSGDKME

-1235 AMNIEEST
+1235 AMNIDAST

-1269 FFLTHTYYPYNAET
+1269 FFLTHTYYPYNG
-1283 KKWGSKTEAG
+1283 KKWGSKIEAG

-1328 IDPSLSGSGTA
+1328 MDPSLTGGGPAS
-1339 PTAKVGV
+1339 TAKVGV

-1367 NGKLLDT
+1367 NGKLSDT

-1379 LQGVKLVGRPTM
+1379 LQGVKLDGRPTM

>member
-33 FGSFSSDVISKLGN
+33 FGSFSSNVISNLGN
-47 GATPDSHK
+47 DATYHASSNP
-55 YYTFSDLTDVS
+55 YYNFNAPLTDVS
-66 FDADNLRD
+66 FDVDNLRD
-74 LQFTAKAKS
+74 LKFTAEAKS
-83 MRIFVDPS
+83 MRIYV
-91 TGTSTDGIMLFKD
+91 GTNTEGIMLKP
-104 NQIKVPVCKGEQVVF
+104 NSQIKVPVCKGEQVVF
-119 TLKSCGT
+119 TLKGKDERY
-126 TPCSFTWK
+126 PCSFTWT
-134 NVDESGEP
+134 NVDGSGKI
-142 VDSFTASGNA
+142 VDSWVASGDD
-152 RPSTSASTPYTA
+152 RPSILKSREYTA

-177 DPKQRLFYVSNISR
+177 DNNRQFYVSNIRR
-191 EPQEKSFAFSATSTT
+191 EPQTKSFAFSATSTT

-217 HGFMA
+217 HGFMVT
-222 KIPAST
+222 IPAST

-234 VTYSVRSRNG
+234 VTYSVPSRNG
-244 VVFEQKDTAVV
+244 VVYEQNGTAVV
-255 DSIGRLRLIN
+255 DNSGRLRLIN
-265 TGKVE
+265 KGKVE

-330 SHVYNNVPGI
+330 SHVYNDVPGI
-340 TFTTVATSEQVTVV
+340 TFTTVATPEQVTVV
-354 KRIGNN
+354 KRIGNTN
-360 DYGLIDIDSNGYTFP
+360 DYGLIDIDGNGYTFP
-375 FKPVGSGYATM
+375 FKFDGIGYATM

-391 FSPMVKGKLS
+391 FSPKVNGKLS
-401 FSGYFLSDTKPG
+401 FSGYSLPG
-413 SKVQLYDDKGTALGG
+413 TRTGKVQLYDDKGTALGG
-428 SHDFTTSKVTISDIE
+428 SYDVTNNKVTISDIE
-443 LTKGKDYYLYTG
+443 LANGQDYYLYTG

-464 EFTFEPSYKFY
+464 ELTFVPSYKFY
-475 KTTVDGQQ
+475 DEQQ
-483 IPTTAAVADSTGIT
+483 HKPTTAAVADGTGIT
-497 SWETITLES
+497 SWKTITLES
-506 TMQAAGS
+506 TMQAPGS
-513 CSAIPFGNVKSVMVD
+513 CRAIPFGNVKSVTVD

-533 ITKITYKD
+533 ITNITYKD
-541 GISDKEKGGA
+541 GISYKEKGGA
-551 ILVIANSDTYGQAS
+551 ILVIANSATYGQAF

-570 PYTAHKWNFYNSI
+570 PYIAHKWNFYKSI
-583 KAAHNSDKSGFD
+583 KAAHNSDKTGFD

-602 PNYDDWHVTYEVR
+602 PDYDDWHVTYEVR
-615 EYDAQT
+615 EYDKNT
-621 RELTKLNGAVL
+621 HELTNLNAAVL

-657 PLSFGVQTKISG
+657 PLSFGVHVFFKG
-669 ASDMSLA
+669 FSDMSLA
-676 DSLNATP
+676 DQFNATP

-689 NLISFSKG
+689 DLISFSKG
-697 SKISIPAHDG
+697 SKILIPAHDG
-707 DFIKLY
+707 DFIKIY
-713 FCRHAAGS
+713 FRRHAAGS

-735 KEFTADKPLKITK
+735 KEFTADEPLKITQ
-748 WNDKNVDNPP
+748 WNDVANSP
-758 RGCYIIKAKLTK
+758 RGCYIIKAKTTK
-770 SDDPYVHLTVAD
+770 LDPYVHLRVAD
-782 HGWTAIASIEVA
+782 NGWTAIASIEVA

-806 GQDSRNAFTAKNNSY
+806 GQGTKNAIAFTAKNNSY

-829 YQFVVSYGGK
+829 YQFVVSYGSM

-853 TTEGQITASVLT
+853 TTEGQITASVLK
-865 HEEERDSK
+865 HWEERDSK
-873 GNLARRYNDTIR
+873 GNLAHRYNDTIQ
-885 VSAGAGRLRIH
+885 VSDGAGRLRIH
-896 QDVYDDNTSEED
+896 QEVYDED
-908 RYLVNQFDTWIAV
+908 SCYLVNQFDTWIAV

-940 NDKQSDS
+940 NNKSSAS
-947 YRHRMDNNEGF
+947 YKHRKDNNEGF

-963 NTSEPTKGGNYVNVI
+963 NTDTSKPTQGGNYVNVI

-1004 QGTGESKTLGAIA
+1004 HGPGESKTLDAIA

-1026 SDGNNGLNNKSLS
+1026 SDGNDGLNNKSLS
-1039 FAGKNIAIKPTS
+1039 FAGKNITIKPTS
-1051 GNSQITIP
+1051 GNSRITIP
-1059 GVKSDDRIYMM
+1059 GVKSKDRIYMK
-1070 LDGSNYFPGGDK
+1070 LDGSYFPGGGK
-1082 NIRFN
+1082 NISFN

-1094 SDRNANDCQGNV
+1094 SSDPNANDCQGNV
-1106 FRFDATADG
+1106 FRFDAIADG

-1123 DGGVTIKKIAVTN
+1123 DGGVTIEKIAVTN
-1136 LTKKTVNKYG
+1136 LLKTVNKYG

-1156 DYKLQK
+1156 DYRLQQ

-1174 TITDYGAVGNKGDVQ
+1174 TAYDAVGNKGDVQ

-1196 EVKVLPERT
+1196 EVKVLPAST

-1212 PANQTKEGAV
+1212 PATTEHAI
-1222 KSDDKMQ
+1222 KSGDKME

-1235 AMNIEEST
+1235 AMNIDAST

-1269 FFLTHTYYPYNAET
+1269 FFLTHTYYPYNG
-1283 KKWGSKTEAG
+1283 KKWGSKIEAG

-1328 IDPSLSGSGTA
+1328 MDPSLTGGGPAS
-1339 PTAKVGV
+1339 TAKVGV

-1367 NGKLLDT
+1367 NGKLSDT

-1379 LQGVKLVGRPTM
+1379 LQGVKLDGRPTM

>member
-1 MLMFTKRS
+1 MFMFTKRS

-33 FGSFSSDVISKLGN
+33 FGSFSSNVISNLGN
-47 GATPDSHK
+47 DATYHASSNP
-55 YYTFSDLTDVS
+55 YYNFNAPLTDVS
-66 FDADNLRD
+66 FDVDNLRD
-74 LQFTAKAKS
+74 LKFTAEAKS
-83 MRIFVDPS
+83 MRIYV
-91 TGTSTDGIMLFKD
+91 GTSTEGIMLKP
-104 NQIKVPVCKGEQVVF
+104 NSQIKVPVCKGEQVIF
-119 TLKSCGT
+119 TLKSYKYD
-126 TPCSFTWK
+126 CSFTWT
-134 NVDESGEP
+134 NVDESEKI
-142 VDSFTASGNA
+142 VDSWVASDDD
-152 RPSTSASTPYTA
+152 RPSILKSREYTA

-177 DPKQRLFYVSNISR
+177 DNNRQFYVSNIRR
-191 EPQEKSFAFSATSTT
+191 EPQEKSFAFSVASTT

-222 KIPAST
+222 TIPAST

-234 VTYSVRSRNG
+234 VTYSVPSRNG
-244 VVFEQKDTAVV
+244 VVYEQNGTAVV
-255 DSIGRLRLIN
+255 DNSGRLRLIN
-265 TGKVE
+265 KGKVE

-330 SHVYNNVPGI
+330 SHVYNDVPGI
-340 TFTTVATSEQVTVV
+340 TFTTVATPEQVTVV
-354 KRIGNN
+354 KRIGNTN
-360 DYGLIDIDSNGYTFP
+360 DYGLIDIDGNGYTFP
-375 FKPVGSGYATM
+375 FKFDGIGYATM

-391 FSPMVKGKLS
+391 FSPKVKGKLS
-401 FSGYFLSDTKPG
+401 FSGYFLPGTKTG
-413 SKVQLYDDKGTALGG
+413 SKVQLYDDTGTALGG
-428 SHDFTTSKVTISDIE
+428 SHDVTTNKVTISDIE

-475 KTTVDGQQ
+475 DEQHK
-483 IPTTAAVADSTGIT
+483 PTTAAVANRTGIT
-497 SWETITLES
+497 SWKTITLEP
-506 TMQAAGS
+506 TMQAADS
-513 CSAIPFGNVKSVMVD
+513 CSAIPFGNVKSVTVD
-528 DKTGA
+528 NTGA
-533 ITKITYKD
+533 ITNITYKD
-541 GISDKEKGGA
+541 GISYKEKGGA
-551 ILVIANSDTYGQAS
+551 ILVIANSATYGQAS

-570 PYTAHKWNFYNSI
+570 PYIAHKWNFYKSI
-583 KAAHNSDKSGFD
+583 KAVHNSDNSRFD

-602 PNYDDWHVTYEVR
+602 PDYDDWHVTYEVR
-615 EYDAQT
+615 EYDDQT
-621 RELTKLNGAVL
+621 RELTNLNGAVL
-632 ANARQLYYDNAYYV
+632 ANARQLYRDNAYYV

-657 PLSFGVQTKISG
+657 PLSFGVHVFFKG
-669 ASDMSLA
+669 FSDMSLA
-676 DSLNATP
+676 DQFNATP

-689 NLISFSKG
+689 DLISFSKG

-713 FCRHAAGS
+713 FRRHAAGS

-735 KEFTADKPLKITK
+735 KPFTADKPLKITQWK
-748 WNDKNVDNPP
+748 DVGNSP
-758 RGCYIIKAKLTK
+758 RGCYIIKAKITTP
-770 SDDPYVHLTVAD
+770 SDPYVHLTVAD
-782 HGWTAIASIEVA
+782 NGWTAIASIEVA

-806 GQDSRNAFTAKNNSY
+806 GKGTKNAIAFTAKNNSY
-821 VRPTSNND
+821 VRPTSNNN
-829 YQFVVSYGGK
+829 YQFVVSYGSM
-839 YSDVPIATVNKATL
+839 YSDMPIATVNKATL
-853 TTEGQITASVLT
+853 TTEGQITASVLK
-865 HEEERDSK
+865 HWEERDKK
-873 GNLARRYNDTIR
+873 GNLAHRYNDTIQ

-896 QDVYDDNTSEED
+896 QDVYDENTSEAD

-940 NDKQSDS
+940 NKKSSAS
-947 YRHRMDNNEGF
+947 YKHRKDNNEGF

-963 NTSEPTKGGNYVNVI
+963 NTDTSKPTQGGNYVNVI

-1026 SDGNNGLNNKSLS
+1026 SDGNDGLNNKSLS
-1039 FAGKNIAIKPTS
+1039 FAGKNITIKPTS
-1051 GNSQITIP
+1051 GNSRITIP
-1059 GVKSDDRIYMM
+1059 GVKSKDRIYMK
-1070 LDGSNYFPGGDK
+1070 LDGSYFPGGGK
-1082 NIRFN
+1082 NISFN

-1094 SDRNANDCQGNV
+1094 SSDPNANDCQGNV
-1106 FRFDATADG
+1106 FRFDAIADG

-1123 DGGVTIKKIAVTN
+1123 DGGVTITKIAVTN
-1136 LTKKTVNKYG
+1136 LLKTVNKYG

-1156 DYKLQK
+1156 DYSLQQ

-1174 TITDYGAVGNKGDVQ
+1174 TAYGAVGNKGDVQ

-1212 PANQTKEGAV
+1212 PANQTSEGAI

-1235 AMNIEEST
+1235 AMNIEESK

-1283 KKWGSKTEAG
+1283 NNWGGKTEAG
-1293 KEIFSVYRKVSGG
+1293 KEIFSVYRKVRGG
-1306 NNKVGANKAY
+1306 NNKMGANKAY

-1328 IDPSLSGSGTA
+1328 MDPSLTGGGPAS
-1339 PTAKVGV
+1339 TAKVGV

-1367 NGKLLDT
+1367 NGKLSDT

-1379 LQGVKLVGRPTM
+1379 LQGVKLDGRPTM